1 MIPINELF
9 TNPRKAEYAAKA
21 GMARTE
27 LGRTG
32 ATRVERDSATGKIT
46 YVSSVTGQRFDTS
59 GEAFLES
66 KKFLL
71 TDYTEL
77 RYGASKL
84 GSEFYDTR
92 FSQAGIVLE
101 KLQDRLVDAT
111 DIQRSQLERIGLGKI
126 DPSTLMM
133 QILTSKSEKTK
144 TATAAAEQLKKLS
157 IGFVPIVDGDGGSY
171 LTMKALVG
179 GQETSLSSAQ
189 IHMMSTILGSGL
201 LNQERLQSAL
211 GDAVMPGFVNK
222 LPKRLRAFFSERD
235 ISMSEIDISRA
246 IGSESVGTG
255 IEDRALR
262 VDSGIDYFR
271 KYMGFAGRSTDLVYD
286 QDPLSKTFGKKI
298 AGLGQNF
305 IVKQD
310 GVEYNLIDE
319 LLDTNLVK
327 ATIDNLSTGSL
338 DKTTLSNK
346 RIKDL
351 VGMSNSSS
359 ELLDNI
365 AEAFKAEG
373 GKNSDAYK
381 SIERIM
387 KGVKREFDGISV
399 INDRLRKY
407 KMDELQGRMG
417 IMQDQIKEIRADLKI
432 GITGRSRQEL
442 EALEQQLYE
451 IQRQHD
457 IVSKANNLYQV
468 TLRGGTG
475 EDEIKSA
482 ANFADF
488 DLIGNK
494 KGLFSGFAAILDE
507 EAIKGELGF
516 SFKGF
521 VFSGLGSSS
530 DKVYSDPVSS
540 SFLGELFTS
549 DYDIENI
556 KRYSGEIMQEFN
568 TAVDQNILP
577 PRIKEMLQRTVF
589 NDELDYL
596 PEYMTETRIRN
607 KEFARQLLE
616 MHQSGIS
623 PKDSPR
629 MMNMLAS
636 LHASEMYRIQT
647 KNKVATYLPALPDVR
662 RFALSTE
669 GAAVQSG
676 TAATENLSGMASVRM
691 KGVGG
696 EIAAQ
701 LLEFRVDNNRV
712 LFGPG
717 MTNRFYESLG
727 GFDLDDKVLTKMMT
741 YKDNGNKKRLLF
753 GMYRQ
758 PSGPEESIYAKANLD
773 EGTLRSYFQNERFR
787 GLLDDYRSSAG
798 GVRASSL
805 DDLYSV
811 LWNDKKYK
819 TINADEAEQL
829 VISIFDFAESRGKA
843 GLRML
848 DGSMKGVAGAHNR
861 RILRA
866 IERQGSSSLAN
877 SEQYTRPGI
886 FKIFAEENQKYN
898 SQQGFLI
905 KDEIKELLENDSYR
919 KSLNPSVYNELKE
932 ALERSQFGKVNEI
945 FEKNKSNPFLAAL
958 KEQSIFN
965 KMFSAATSEEAAM
978 LGTYVN
984 RTMLVGS
991 KLNQT
996 QDLIE
1001 YLIDKG
1007 GQDGRIR
1014 KILEHQ
1020 IGLVSQEFAID
1031 FSKSASGVMPSLMDD
1046 MDKLRKS
1053 LTEVAVGVENSYD
1066 INAALKAVERVRKA
1080 GGSINDIGSQAVENL
1095 GRRVGAEY
1103 AQVMELATEMAIRD
1117 AVEAE
1122 EFKKRFLPKID
1133 QQLLKGRLQETD
1145 LQSIIRGISEGIE
1158 TGSSSPE
1165 TFKEIL
1171 GQLSEEQMPLDSE
1184 ARTDVLI
1191 KLFGANEQHAY
1202 ASVARLHGAGTVAA
1216 ANLEAMNNIKY
1227 RSRTI
1232 NPALASFEYTE
1243 EARRAADYLLQKHT
1257 EEASRI
1263 SNFRVDM
1270 SELNNEAT
1278 KELYLRKLKMG
1289 DTVTD
1294 EIREAA
1300 RRSGV
1305 SVEEM
1310 INTLRKRSDQIGK
1323 EFIYDDL
1330 TYFPK
1335 SVLEDVTGSGGTIS
1349 NNLRELISA
1358 AEIKRNYNYLEGV
1371 RASDDV
1377 VKTLNIL
1384 GSTTSQQ
1391 LPLRAGQTAK
1401 QLLEASAYGFLHD
1414 PSSTQLDILA
1424 LLSDDK
1430 EIQNQVFNGRNM
1442 NEVRTTMSNRL
1453 DAVIANTRYSELA
1466 DEFKTDLDFI
1476 GRPTTAAPAP
1486 TTSVGK
1492 DLERVISGE
1501 ETSVAKAQF
1510 KRISEFI
1517 KDGSL
1522 KNLFQENKLFKNSV
1536 IAAGALVIGSFAY
1549 QGIKDRSQEDI
1560 QGPPLLPGGSAYEDN
1575 YPKRMAE
1582 IPQMGNAV
1590 YNPGIDYKVNLYGNT
1605 KDVSNFR
1612 QEAMGLGKFN
1622 MNTTMY
1628 RRAPQ
1633 AGKNPYDE
1641 VASSF

>member
-9 TNPRKAEYAAKA
+9 NNPRKAEYAAKA

-32 ATRVERDSATGKIT
+32 ATRVERDSATGKIS
-46 YVSSVTGQRFDTS
+46 YVSSVTGQRFDSS

-66 KKFLL
+66 KRFLL

-92 FSQAGIVLE
+92 FSQAGTVLE
-101 KLQDRLVDAT
+101 NLQDRLTSAT
-111 DIQRSQLERIGLGKI
+111 DVQRSQLARIGLGDI

-133 QILTSKSEKTK
+133 QILTSKSEKSK
-144 TATAAAEQLKKLS
+144 VATEAARQLEKLS
-157 IGFVPIVDGDGGSY
+157 IGFVPIVDGDGGAY

-179 GQETSLSSAQ
+179 GQETALSSAQ

-201 LNQERLQSAL
+201 LNQEKLQSAL
-211 GDAVMPGFVNK
+211 GKASMPGFVNK

-235 ISMSEIDISRA
+235 ISMSEIDIRKA

-286 QDPLSKTFGKKI
+286 QDPVSETFGKRI

-305 IVKQD
+305 IVEQD
-310 GVEYNLIDE
+310 GVKYNLIDE

-327 ATIDNLSTGSL
+327 ATIDNLSTGSS
-338 DKTTLSNK
+338 DKENLSK
-346 RIKDL
+346 IKDL
-351 VGMSNSSS
+351 VKQSNSSS
-359 ELLDNI
+359 ELLESVEKTFGSQS
-365 AEAFKAEG
+365 AEYE
-373 GKNSDAYK
+373 SVQ
-381 SIERIM
+381 RIM
-387 KGVKREFDGISV
+387 NGVKREFDGISV
-399 INDRLRKY
+399 INDKLRTY
-407 KMDELQGRMG
+407 KMNELQKTIDGL
-417 IMQDQIKEIRADLKI
+417 QAQIKQTRADLKI

-451 IQRQHD
+451 IQGQHN

-475 EDEIKSA
+475 EEKIKSA

-516 SFKGF
+516 PFKGF

-556 KRYSGEIMQEFN
+556 KRYSGEIMQDFN
-568 TAVDQNILP
+568 TAIDQNILP

-589 NDELDYL
+589 DDELDYL

-636 LHASEMYRIQT
+636 LHASEMYRVQT
-647 KNKVATYLPALPDVR
+647 KGNVATYLPALPDVR

-669 GAAVQSG
+669 NAAVQSG

-701 LLEFRVDNNRV
+701 LLEFRVDDNRV

-741 YKDNGNKKRLLF
+741 YKDNGDKKRLLF

-787 GLLDDYRSSAG
+787 GLLEDYRSSAG

-829 VISIFDFAESRGKA
+829 VISVFDFAESKGKA

-848 DGSMKGVAGAHNR
+848 DGSMEGVAGAHNR
-861 RILRA
+861 RILRS
-866 IERQGSSSLAN
+866 IQRQGSSSLAN
-877 SEQYTRPGI
+877 NPQYTRPGI
-886 FKIFAEENQKYN
+886 FKIFGEENQKY
-898 SQQGFLI
+898 SSEQGYLI
-905 KDEIKELLENDSYR
+905 KDQIKELLENDSY
-919 KSLNPSVYNELKE
+919 KNSLDSSVYNQLKE
-932 ALERSQFGKVNEI
+932 ALEASRFNEVNDI
-945 FEKNKSNPFLAAL
+945 FKKNIDNPFLAAL
-958 KEQSIFN
+958 KEQSVFN
-965 KMFSAATSEEAAM
+965 QMFSAATSEEAAM
-978 LGTYVN
+978 LGSYVN

-1014 KILEHQ
+1014 KILQHQ

-1046 MDKLRKS
+1046 MDRLRQS
-1053 LTEVAVGVENSYD
+1053 LTEVAVGVENSFD
-1066 INAALKAVERVRKA
+1066 ASAAIRAVERVRKA
-1080 GGSINDIGSQAVENL
+1080 GGSINDIGSQAIENL
-1095 GRRVGAEY
+1095 GRRVGTEY

-1171 GQLSEEQMPLDSE
+1171 GQLSEDQMPIGSDGKRD
-1184 ARTDVLI
+1184 ALI

-1202 ASVARLHGAGTVAA
+1202 SSVARLHGAGTVAA
-1216 ANLEAMNNIKY
+1216 ANLEAMNNIRY
-1227 RSRTI
+1227 RSKTI

-1243 EARRAADYLLQKHT
+1243 EARRAADYLLEKHT

-1263 SNFRVDM
+1263 SNFRADM

-1278 KELYLRKLKMG
+1278 DELFIRKLKMG

-1294 EIREAA
+1294 DIREAA

-1330 TYFPK
+1330 NYFPK
-1335 SVLEDVTGSGGTIS
+1335 SVLEDFTGSGGTIS
-1349 NNLRELISA
+1349 NNLRELFSA
-1358 AEIKRNYNYLEGV
+1358 AEIKRNYAYSKSV
-1371 RASDDV
+1371 IDSDDV
-1377 VKTLNIL
+1377 AKTLNTL
-1384 GSTTSQQ
+1384 GSTTSEN
-1391 LPLRAGQTAK
+1391 LSSRAGQTAK
-1401 QLLEASAYGFLHD
+1401 ELLQTYLYGIGQD
-1414 PSSTQLDILA
+1414 RSSTQLDILA
-1424 LLSDDK
+1424 LLSDDA

-1442 NEVRTTMSNRL
+1442 NEVRATMSNRL
-1453 DAVIANTRYSELA
+1453 DAVIANTRYEELA
-1466 DEFKTDLDFI
+1466 SEFKTDSDFI

-1486 TTSVGK
+1486 TTAVGK

-1510 KRISEFI
+1510 KRIGEFI

>member
-92 FSQAGIVLE
+92 FSQAGLVLE
-101 KLQDRLVDAT
+101 NLQTKLAGAT
-111 DIQRSQLERIGLGKI
+111 DLQRSQLERIGLGKI

-133 QILTSKSEKTK
+133 QILTSKSEKGK
-144 TATAAAEQLKKLS
+144 GATEAAKELEKLS
-157 IGFVPIVDGDGGSY
+157 IGFVPIVDGEGGSF
-171 LTMKALVG
+171 LTMRALVG
-179 GQETSLSSAQ
+179 GEQKALSSAQ

-201 LNQERLQSAL
+201 LNQEKLQSAL
-211 GDAVMPGFVNK
+211 GEAAMPGFVNK

-235 ISMSEIDISRA
+235 ILMSEEDIMRA
-246 IGSESVGTG
+246 IGSTDVGTA
-255 IEDRALR
+255 IEDRVLR
-262 VDSGIDYFR
+262 VDSGIDYLR

-286 QDPLSKTFGKKI
+286 ADGKVI
-298 AGLGQNF
+298 SGVGQNF
-305 IVKQD
+305 IAKQR
-310 GVEYNLIDE
+310 GIEYNLIDE

-327 ATIDNLSTGSL
+327 ATIDNLSTESL

-351 VGMSNSSS
+351 IGQSNSSK
-359 ELLDNI
+359 ELLGNV
-365 AEAFKAEG
+365 EKTF
-373 GKNSDAYK
+373 GKDSNEYK

-399 INDRLRKY
+399 VNDRLRTY
-407 KMDELQGRMG
+407 KMDELQGRIG
-417 IMQDQIKEIRADLKI
+417 TMQDQIKEIHADLKA
-432 GITGRSRQEL
+432 GIPGRSRR
-442 EALEQQLYE
+442 EAEVLEQQLYE
-451 IQRQHD
+451 IQRQYHV
-457 IVSKANNLYQV
+457 VSKANNLYQV

-475 EDEIKSA
+475 EEQIKSA
-482 ANFADF
+482 ANFANF

-494 KGLFSGFAAILDE
+494 RGLFSGFAGILDE
-507 EAIKGELGF
+507 EAVKGDLGF
-516 SFKGF
+516 NFKGF
-521 VFSGLGSSS
+521 IFSGLGSSS
-530 DKVYSDPVSS
+530 DTVYSDPVST
-540 SFLGELFTS
+540 SFLGELFAS
-549 DYDIENI
+549 DYDIENM

-568 TAVDQNILP
+568 TAIDQNILP

-647 KNKVATYLPALPDVR
+647 KDKVATYLPALPDVR
-662 RFALSTE
+662 RFAVSTE
-669 GAAVQSG
+669 NAAFQGG
-676 TAATENLSGMASVRM
+676 TAPSENLSGMTSARI
-691 KGVGG
+691 KGVGDS

-701 LLEFRVDNNRV
+701 LLEFRVDDNRV

-787 GLLDDYRSSAG
+787 GLLDEYRSSKFG

-811 LWNDKKYK
+811 LWKDGKYK

-829 VISIFDFAESRGKA
+829 VISIFDFAESKGKA

-848 DGSMKGVAGAHNR
+848 DGSMEGVAGAHNR

-866 IERQGSSSLAN
+866 IERQGSSSLAAKN
-877 SEQYTRPGI
+877 AQYTRPGI
-886 FKIFAEENQKYN
+886 FKIFEEENQKYN

-905 KDEIKELLENDSYR
+905 KDQIKELLENDSYR

-958 KEQSIFN
+958 KEQSVFN
-965 KMFSAATSEEAAM
+965 KMFSVATSDDAAM

-991 KLNQT
+991 RLNQT

-1001 YLIDKG
+1001 HLINVG
-1007 GQDGRIR
+1007 GQEGRIK

-1020 IGLVSQEFAID
+1020 IGLVSPEFGID
-1031 FSKSASGVMPSLMDD
+1031 FTKSASGVMPSLLND
-1046 MDKLRKS
+1046 MDVMRERLS
-1053 LTEVAVGVENSYD
+1053 SIVSAIDASPDV
-1066 INAALKAVERVRKA
+1066 NAALRAVERIRKA
-1080 GGSINDIGSQAVENL
+1080 GGSIDDIGSQAIESL
-1095 GRRVGAEY
+1095 GRSVGTAY

-1171 GQLSEEQMPLDSE
+1171 GQLSEEQMPLGSE
-1184 ARTDVLI
+1184 ARRDALI

-1202 ASVARLHGAGTVAA
+1202 ASVARLHGAGMVAA

-1263 SNFRVDM
+1263 SNFRADM

-1310 INTLRKRSDQIGK
+1310 VNTLKKRSDQIGK

-1335 SVLEDVTGSGGTIS
+1335 SVLEDVTGSSGTIS

-1391 LPLRAGQTAK
+1391 LPSRAGQTAK
-1401 QLLEASAYGFLHD
+1401 EILEASAYGFLHD

-1536 IAAGALVIGSFAY
+1536 IATGALVIGSFAY
-1549 QGIKDRSQEDI
+1549 QGVKNRSEEDI

-1582 IPQMGNAV
+1582 IPQIGSTA

>member
-9 TNPRKAEYAAKA
+9 NNPRKAEYAAKA

-32 ATRVERDSATGKIT
+32 ATRVERDSATGKIS
-46 YVSSVTGQRFDTS
+46 YVSSVTGQRFDSS

-66 KKFLL
+66 KRFLL

-92 FSQAGIVLE
+92 FSQAGTVLE
-101 KLQDRLVDAT
+101 NLQDRLTSAT
-111 DIQRSQLERIGLGKI
+111 DVQRSQLARIGLGDI

-133 QILTSKSEKTK
+133 QILTSKSEKSK
-144 TATAAAEQLKKLS
+144 VATEAARQLEKLS
-157 IGFVPIVDGDGGSY
+157 IGFVPIVDGDGGAY

-179 GQETSLSSAQ
+179 GQETALSSAQ

-201 LNQERLQSAL
+201 LNQEKLQSAL
-211 GDAVMPGFVNK
+211 GKASMPGFVNK

-235 ISMSEIDISRA
+235 ISMSEIDIRKA

-286 QDPLSKTFGKKI
+286 QDPVSETFGKRI

-305 IVKQD
+305 IVEQD
-310 GVEYNLIDE
+310 GVKYNLIDE

-327 ATIDNLSTGSL
+327 ATIDNLSTGSS
-338 DKTTLSNK
+338 DKENLSK
-346 RIKDL
+346 IKDL
-351 VGMSNSSS
+351 VKQSNSSS
-359 ELLDNI
+359 ELLESVEKTFGSQS
-365 AEAFKAEG
+365 AEYE
-373 GKNSDAYK
+373 SVQ
-381 SIERIM
+381 RIM
-387 KGVKREFDGISV
+387 NGVKREFDGISV
-399 INDRLRKY
+399 INDKLRTY
-407 KMDELQGRMG
+407 KMNELQKTIDGL
-417 IMQDQIKEIRADLKI
+417 QAQIKQTRADLKI

-451 IQRQHD
+451 IQGQHN

-475 EDEIKSA
+475 EEKIKSA

-516 SFKGF
+516 PFKGF

-556 KRYSGEIMQEFN
+556 KRYSGEIMQDFN
-568 TAVDQNILP
+568 TAIDQNILP

-589 NDELDYL
+589 DDELDYL

-636 LHASEMYRIQT
+636 LHASEMYRVQT
-647 KNKVATYLPALPDVR
+647 KGNVATYLPALPDVR

-669 GAAVQSG
+669 NAAVQSG

-701 LLEFRVDNNRV
+701 LLEFRVDDNRV

-741 YKDNGNKKRLLF
+741 YKDNGDKKRLLF

-787 GLLDDYRSSAG
+787 GLLEDYRSSAG

-829 VISIFDFAESRGKA
+829 VISVFDFAESKGKA

-848 DGSMKGVAGAHNR
+848 DGSMEGVAGAHNR
-861 RILRA
+861 RILRS
-866 IERQGSSSLAN
+866 IQRQGSSSLAN
-877 SEQYTRPGI
+877 NPQYTRPGI
-886 FKIFAEENQKYN
+886 FKIFGEENQKY
-898 SQQGFLI
+898 SSEQGYLI
-905 KDEIKELLENDSYR
+905 KDQIKELLENDSY
-919 KSLNPSVYNELKE
+919 KNSLDSSVYNQLKE
-932 ALERSQFGKVNEI
+932 ALEASRFNEVNDI
-945 FEKNKSNPFLAAL
+945 FKKNIDNPFLAAL
-958 KEQSIFN
+958 KEQSVFN
-965 KMFSAATSEEAAM
+965 QMFSAATSEEAAM
-978 LGTYVN
+978 LGSYVN

-1014 KILEHQ
+1014 KILQHQ

-1046 MDKLRKS
+1046 MDRLRQS
-1053 LTEVAVGVENSYD
+1053 LTEVAVGVENSFD
-1066 INAALKAVERVRKA
+1066 VSAAIRAVERVRKA

-1122 EFKKRFLPKID
+1122 DFKKRFLPKID

-1171 GQLSEEQMPLDSE
+1171 GQLSEDQMPIGSDGKRD
-1184 ARTDVLI
+1184 ALI

-1202 ASVARLHGAGTVAA
+1202 SSVARLHGAGTVAA
-1216 ANLEAMNNIKY
+1216 ANLEAMNNIRY
-1227 RSRTI
+1227 RSKTI

-1243 EARRAADYLLQKHT
+1243 EARRAADYLLEKHT

-1263 SNFRVDM
+1263 LNFRADM

-1278 KELYLRKLKMG
+1278 DELFIRKLKMG

-1294 EIREAA
+1294 DIREAA

-1330 TYFPK
+1330 NYFPK
-1335 SVLEDVTGSGGTIS
+1335 SVLEDFTGSGGTIS
-1349 NNLRELISA
+1349 NNLRELFSA
-1358 AEIKRNYNYLEGV
+1358 AEIKRNYAYSKSV
-1371 RASDDV
+1371 IDSDDV
-1377 VKTLNIL
+1377 AKTLNTL
-1384 GSTTSQQ
+1384 GSTTSEN
-1391 LPLRAGQTAK
+1391 LSSRAGQTAK
-1401 QLLEASAYGFLHD
+1401 ELLQTYLYGIGQD
-1414 PSSTQLDILA
+1414 RSSTQLDILA
-1424 LLSDDK
+1424 LLSDDA

-1442 NEVRTTMSNRL
+1442 NEVRATMSNRL
-1453 DAVIANTRYSELA
+1453 DAVIANTRYEELA
-1466 DEFKTDLDFI
+1466 SEFKTDSDFI

-1486 TTSVGK
+1486 TTAVGK

-1510 KRISEFI
+1510 KRIGEFI

>member
-32 ATRVERDSATGKIT
+32 AARVEKDETTGRFS
-46 YVSSVTGQRFDTS
+46 YVSSVSGKKFDTP

-92 FSQAGIVLE
+92 FSQAGSVLE
-101 KLQDRLVDAT
+101 NLQTRLTSAT
-111 DIQRSQLERIGLGKI
+111 DLQRSQLARIGLGDI

-133 QILTSKSEKTK
+133 QILTSKSEKGK
-144 TATAAAEQLKKLS
+144 GATLAAKELEKLS
-157 IGFVPIVDGDGGSY
+157 IGFIPIVDGEGGAF
-171 LTMKALVG
+171 LTMQALVG
-179 GQETSLSSAQ
+179 GEQRALSSAQ
-189 IHMMSTILGSGL
+189 MHMMSTILGSGL

-211 GDAVMPGFVNK
+211 GEAAMPGFVNK

-235 ISMSEIDISRA
+235 ISILQEDITRA
-246 IGSESVGTG
+246 IGSIDVGTT

-262 VDSGIDYFR
+262 VDSGIDYLR
-271 KYMGFAGRSTDLVYD
+271 RYMGFAGRSTDLVYD
-286 QDPLSKTFGKKI
+286 ADGKVI
-298 AGLGQNF
+298 SGLGQNF
-305 IVKQD
+305 IVKEG

-327 ATIDNLSTGSL
+327 ATIDNLSTESL
-338 DKTTLSNK
+338 DKGILSTEK
-346 RIKDL
+346 IKGL
-351 VGMSNSSS
+351 VGRSNSSK
-359 ELLDNI
+359 ELLRNV
-365 AEAFKAEG
+365 EKTF
-373 GKNSDAYK
+373 GKNSEEYK

-399 INDRLRKY
+399 VNDRLRTY
-407 KMDELQGRMG
+407 KMDELQGRIG
-417 IMQDQIKEIRADLKI
+417 TMQDQIKEIHADLRA
-432 GITGRSRQEL
+432 GIPGRSRQEA

-451 IQRQHD
+451 IQRQYD

-468 TLRGGTG
+468 TLRGGTN
-475 EDEIKSA
+475 EDQIKSA

-488 DLIGNK
+488 DLIGSK
-494 KGLFSGFAAILDE
+494 RGLFSGFAAILDE
-507 EAIKGELGF
+507 EAIKNELGF
-516 SFKGF
+516 NFKGF

-530 DKVYSDPVSS
+530 DKVYADPVST
-540 SFLGELFTS
+540 SFLGELFAS
-549 DYDIENI
+549 DYDIENM

-568 TAVDQNILP
+568 TAIDQNILP

-596 PEYMTETRIRN
+596 PEYMTETRRRN
-607 KEFARQLLE
+607 KAFAKQLLE

-647 KNKVATYLPALPDVR
+647 KGNVATYLPALPDVR

-669 GAAVQSG
+669 NAAFQSG
-676 TAATENLSGMASVRM
+676 TAPSENLSGMTSARI
-691 KGVGG
+691 KGVDG
-696 EIAAQ
+696 EIATQ
-701 LLEFRVDNNRV
+701 LLEFRVDDNRV

-787 GLLDDYRSSAG
+787 GLLEDYRSSAG

-848 DGSMKGVAGAHNR
+848 DGSMEGVAGAHNR

-877 SEQYTRPGI
+877 SQQYTRPGI
-886 FKIFAEENQKYN
+886 FKIFEEENQKYN
-898 SQQGFLI
+898 SQQGYLI
-905 KDEIKELLENDSYR
+905 KDQIKELLENDSY
-919 KSLNPSVYNELKE
+919 KNALDSSVYNQLKT
-932 ALERSQFGKVNEI
+932 ALESSQFDEVNRV
-945 FEKNKSNPFLAAL
+945 FEKNLDNPILSAL
-958 KEQSIFN
+958 KEQSVFN
-965 KMFSAATSEEAAM
+965 KMFSVATSEESAV

-1001 YLIDKG
+1001 HLINMG

-1020 IGLVSQEFAID
+1020 IGLVSQELAID
-1031 FSKSASGVMPSLMDD
+1031 FSKSASGVMPSLLSD
-1046 MDKLRKS
+1046 MDVLRES
-1053 LTEVAVGVENSYD
+1053 LTSVTMAIDNSKD
-1066 INAALKAVERVRKA
+1066 VNAALRAVERVRKA
-1080 GGSINDIGSQAVENL
+1080 GGSIDDIGAQAIENL
-1095 GRRVGAEY
+1095 GKRVGTEY
-1103 AQVMELATEMAIRD
+1103 AQVMELATEMAVRD
-1117 AVEAE
+1117 AVAAE
-1122 EFKKRFLPKID
+1122 KFKERFLPKID
-1133 QQLLKGRLQETD
+1133 QQLLKGRAQLVD
-1145 LQSIIRGISEGIE
+1145 LESMIRGISSGIQ
-1158 TGSSSPE
+1158 TGASDVGM
-1165 TFKEIL
+1165 FKDII
-1171 GQLSEEQMPLDSE
+1171 GQLSEEQMPISSE
-1184 ARTDVLI
+1184 ARRDALI
-1191 KLFGANEQHAY
+1191 RLFGANEQHVY
-1202 ASVARLHGAGTVAA
+1202 ATVSKLHGAGTVAA
-1216 ANLEAMNNIKY
+1216 ANLEAMNNIRY

-1243 EARRAADYLLQKHT
+1243 EARRAADFLLEKHT

-1263 SNFRVDM
+1263 LNFRTDM
-1270 SELNNEAT
+1270 AELNNEAT

-1294 EIREAA
+1294 DIREAA

-1330 TYFPK
+1330 NYFPK
-1335 SVLEDVTGSGGTIS
+1335 SVLEDVAGSGGTIS
-1349 NNLRELISA
+1349 SNLRELFSA
-1358 AEIKRNYNYLEGV
+1358 AEIKRNYAYSKSV
-1371 RASDDV
+1371 IDSDDV
-1377 VKTLNIL
+1377 AKALRIL
-1384 GSTTSQQ
+1384 GSTTSEN
-1391 LPLRAGQTAK
+1391 LPSRAGQTAK
-1401 QLLEASAYGFLHD
+1401 EILEASAYGVLHD
-1414 PSSTQLDILA
+1414 PSSAQLDILA
-1424 LLSDDK
+1424 LLSDNK
-1430 EIQNQVFNGRNM
+1430 EIQNQVFNNRNM

-1453 DAVIANTRYSELA
+1453 DAVMADIRYSELA

-1486 TTSVGK
+1486 TTTVGK

-1501 ETSVAKAQF
+1501 EVSIAKAQF
-1510 KRISEFI
+1510 KRIGEFI

-1536 IAAGALVIGSFAY
+1536 VAIGALVVGSFAY
-1549 QGIKDRSQEDI
+1549 QAVKDRSQEDI

-1575 YPKRMAE
+1575 YPKRMSE
-1582 IPQMGNAV
+1582 IPQIGNAV
-1590 YNPGIDYKVNLYGNT
+1590 YNPGVDYKVNLYGNT

-1633 AGKNPYDE
+1633 AGNNPYNE

>member
-1 MIPINELF
+1 
-9 TNPRKAEYAAKA
+9 
-21 GMARTE
+21 
-27 LGRTG
+27 
-32 ATRVERDSATGKIT
+32 
-46 YVSSVTGQRFDTS
+46 
-59 GEAFLES
+59 
-66 KKFLL
+66 
-71 TDYTEL
+71 
-77 RYGASKL
+77 
-84 GSEFYDTR
+84 
-92 FSQAGIVLE
+92 
-101 KLQDRLVDAT
+101 
-111 DIQRSQLERIGLGKI
+111 
-126 DPSTLMM
+126 
-133 QILTSKSEKTK
+133 
-144 TATAAAEQLKKLS
+144 
-157 IGFVPIVDGDGGSY
+157 
-171 LTMKALVG
+171 
-179 GQETSLSSAQ
+179 
-189 IHMMSTILGSGL
+189 
-201 LNQERLQSAL
+201 
-211 GDAVMPGFVNK
+211 
-222 LPKRLRAFFSERD
+222 
-235 ISMSEIDISRA
+235 
-246 IGSESVGTG
+246 
-255 IEDRALR
+255 
-262 VDSGIDYFR
+262 
-271 KYMGFAGRSTDLVYD
+271 
-286 QDPLSKTFGKKI
+286 
-298 AGLGQNF
+298 
-305 IVKQD
+305 VKEG

-327 ATIDNLSTGSL
+327 ATIDNLSTESL
-338 DKTTLSNK
+338 DKGILSTEK
-346 RIKDL
+346 IKGL
-351 VGMSNSSS
+351 VGRSNSSK
-359 ELLDNI
+359 ELLGNV
-365 AEAFKAEG
+365 EKTF
-373 GKNSDAYK
+373 GKNSEEYK

-399 INDRLRKY
+399 VNDRLRTY
-407 KMDELQGRMG
+407 KMDELQGRIG
-417 IMQDQIKEIRADLKI
+417 TMQDQIKEIHADLRA
-432 GITGRSRQEL
+432 GIPGRSRQEA

-451 IQRQHD
+451 IQRQYD

-468 TLRGGTG
+468 TMRGGTG
-475 EDEIKSA
+475 EEQIKSA

-494 KGLFSGFAAILDE
+494 RGLFSGFAAILDE

-516 SFKGF
+516 NFKGF

-530 DKVYSDPVSS
+530 DKVYSDPVST
-540 SFLGELFTS
+540 SFLGELFAS
-549 DYDIENI
+549 DYDIENM

-568 TAVDQNILP
+568 TAIDQNILP

-636 LHASEMYRIQT
+636 LHASEMFRIQT
-647 KNKVATYLPALPDVR
+647 KGNVATYLPALPDVR

-669 GAAVQSG
+669 NAAFQSG
-676 TAATENLSGMASVRM
+676 TAPSENLSGMTSARI
-691 KGVGG
+691 KGVDR
-696 EIAAQ
+696 EIATQ
-701 LLEFRVDNNRV
+701 LLEFRVDDNRV

-787 GLLDDYRSSAG
+787 GLLEDYRLSAG

-848 DGSMKGVAGAHNR
+848 DGSMEGVAGAHNR

-877 SEQYTRPGI
+877 SQQYTRPGI
-886 FKIFAEENQKYN
+886 FKIFEEENQKYN
-898 SQQGFLI
+898 SQQGYLI
-905 KDEIKELLENDSYR
+905 KDQIKELLENDSY
-919 KSLNPSVYNELKE
+919 KNALDSSVYNQLKT
-932 ALERSQFGKVNEI
+932 ALESSQFDEVNRV
-945 FEKNKSNPFLAAL
+945 FEKNLDNPILSAL
-958 KEQSIFN
+958 KEQSVFN
-965 KMFSAATSEEAAM
+965 KMFSVATSEESAV

-1001 YLIDKG
+1001 HLIKMG

-1020 IGLVSQEFAID
+1020 IGLVSQELAID
-1031 FSKSASGVMPSLMDD
+1031 FSKSASGVMPSLLSD
-1046 MDKLRKS
+1046 MDVLRES
-1053 LTEVAVGVENSYD
+1053 LTSVTMAIDNSKD
-1066 INAALKAVERVRKA
+1066 VNAALRAVERIRKA
-1080 GGSINDIGSQAVENL
+1080 GGSIDDIGAQAIENL
-1095 GRRVGAEY
+1095 GKRVGTEY
-1103 AQVMELATEMAIRD
+1103 AQVMELATEMAVRD
-1117 AVEAE
+1117 AAAAE
-1122 EFKKRFLPKID
+1122 KFKERFLPKID
-1133 QQLLKGRLQETD
+1133 QQLLKGRAQLVD
-1145 LQSIIRGISEGIE
+1145 LESMIRGISSGIQ
-1158 TGSSSPE
+1158 TGASDVGM
-1165 TFKEIL
+1165 FKDII
-1171 GQLSEEQMPLDSE
+1171 GQLSEEQMPISSE
-1184 ARTDVLI
+1184 ARRDALI
-1191 KLFGANEQHAY
+1191 RLFGANEQHAY
-1202 ASVARLHGAGTVAA
+1202 ATVSRLHGAGTVAA
-1216 ANLEAMNNIKY
+1216 ANLEAMNNIRY

-1243 EARRAADYLLQKHT
+1243 EARRAADFLLEKHT

-1263 SNFRVDM
+1263 LNFRTDM
-1270 SELNNEAT
+1270 AELNNEAT

-1294 EIREAA
+1294 DIREAA

-1330 TYFPK
+1330 NYFPK
-1335 SVLEDVTGSGGTIS
+1335 SVLEDVAGSGGTIS
-1349 NNLRELISA
+1349 SNLRELFSA
-1358 AEIKRNYNYLEGV
+1358 AEIKRNYNYLESL

-1384 GSTTSQQ
+1384 GSTTSEN
-1391 LPLRAGQTAK
+1391 LSSRAGQTAK
-1401 QLLEASAYGFLHD
+1401 EILEASAYGVLHD
-1414 PSSTQLDILA
+1414 PSSAQLDILA
-1424 LLSDDK
+1424 LLSDNK
-1430 EIQNQVFNGRNM
+1430 EIQNQVFNNRNM

-1453 DAVIANTRYSELA
+1453 DAVMADIRYSELA

-1486 TTSVGK
+1486 TTTVGK

-1501 ETSVAKAQF
+1501 EVSIAKAQF
-1510 KRISEFI
+1510 KRIGEFI

-1536 IAAGALVIGSFAY
+1536 VAIGALVVGSFAY
-1549 QGIKDRSQEDI
+1549 QAVKDRSQEDI

-1575 YPKRMAE
+1575 YPKRMSE
-1582 IPQMGNAV
+1582 IPQIGNAV
-1590 YNPGIDYKVNLYGNT
+1590 YNPGVDYKVNLYGNT

-1633 AGKNPYDE
+1633 AGNNPYNE

>member
-32 ATRVERDSATGKIT
+32 ATRVERDSATGKIS

-92 FSQAGIVLE
+92 FSQAGVVLE
-101 KLQDRLVDAT
+101 NLQTRLAGAT

-133 QILTSKSEKTK
+133 QILTSKSEKGK
-144 TATAAAEQLKKLS
+144 GATEAAKELEKLS
-157 IGFVPIVDGDGGSY
+157 IGFVPIVDGEGGAF

-179 GQETSLSSAQ
+179 GEERALSSAQ

-201 LNQERLQSAL
+201 LNQQKLQSAL
-211 GDAVMPGFVNK
+211 GEAAMPGFVNK

-235 ISMSEIDISRA
+235 ILMSEEDIMRA
-246 IGSESVGTG
+246 IGSDSIGTA

-262 VDSGIDYFR
+262 VDSGIDYLR

-286 QDPLSKTFGKKI
+286 ADGKVI
-298 AGLGQNF
+298 SGVGQNF
-305 IVKQD
+305 IVKQG

-327 ATIDNLSTGSL
+327 ATIDNLSTESL
-338 DKTTLSNK
+338 DKGILSTEK
-346 RIKDL
+346 IKDL
-351 VGMSNSSS
+351 VGKSNSSS
-359 ELLDNI
+359 ELLDNV
-365 AEAFKAEG
+365 EKAF
-373 GKNSDAYK
+373 GKGSNEYE
-381 SIERIM
+381 SIKRITQ
-387 KGVKREFDGISV
+387 GVKREFDGISV

-407 KMDELQGRMG
+407 KMDELQGRIG
-417 IMQDQIKEIRADLKI
+417 VMQDQIKEIHADLKA
-432 GITGRSRQEL
+432 GISGRGRQEA

-475 EDEIKSA
+475 EEQIKSA

-516 SFKGF
+516 PFKGF

-549 DYDIENI
+549 DYDIQNI
-556 KRYSGEIMQEFN
+556 QRYSGEIMQEFN
-568 TAVDQNILP
+568 TAIDQNILP

-589 NDELDYL
+589 DDELDYL

-636 LHASEMYRIQT
+636 LHASEMYRVQT
-647 KNKVATYLPALPDVR
+647 KGNVATYLPALPDVR

-669 GAAVQSG
+669 NAAFQGG

-701 LLEFRVDNNRV
+701 LLEFRVDDNRV

-741 YKDNGNKKRLLF
+741 YKDNGDKKRLLF

-787 GLLDDYRSSAG
+787 GLLDEYRSSAG
-798 GVRASSL
+798 GARASSL

-829 VISIFDFAESRGKA
+829 VISIFDFAESKGKA

-848 DGSMKGVAGAHNR
+848 DGSMEGVAGAHNR
-861 RILRA
+861 RILRS
-866 IERQGSSSLAN
+866 IKRQGSSSLAN
-877 SEQYTRPGI
+877 NPQYTRPGI
-886 FKIFAEENQKYN
+886 FKIFGEENQKY
-898 SQQGFLI
+898 SSEQGYLI
-905 KDEIKELLENDSYR
+905 KDQIKQLLENDSY
-919 KSLNPSVYNELKE
+919 KNSLDSSVYNQLKE
-932 ALERSQFGKVNEI
+932 ALEASRFNEVNDI
-945 FEKNKSNPFLAAL
+945 FKKNIDNPFLAAL
-958 KEQSIFN
+958 KEQSVFN
-965 KMFSAATSEEAAM
+965 QMFSAATSEEAAM
-978 LGTYVN
+978 LGSYVN

-1014 KILEHQ
+1014 KILQHQ

-1046 MDKLRKS
+1046 MDRLRQS
-1053 LTEVAVGVENSYD
+1053 LTEVAVGVENSFD
-1066 INAALKAVERVRKA
+1066 VSAAIRAVERVRKA

-1122 EFKKRFLPKID
+1122 DFKKRFLPKID

-1171 GQLSEEQMPLDSE
+1171 GQLSEEQMPISSDGKRD
-1184 ARTDVLI
+1184 ALI

-1202 ASVARLHGAGTVAA
+1202 SSVARLHGAGTVAA
-1216 ANLEAMNNIKY
+1216 ANLEAMNNIRY
-1227 RSRTI
+1227 RSKTI

-1243 EARRAADYLLQKHT
+1243 EARRAADYLLEKHT

-1263 SNFRVDM
+1263 SNFRADM

-1278 KELYLRKLKMG
+1278 DELFIRKLKMG

-1294 EIREAA
+1294 DIREAA

-1330 TYFPK
+1330 NYFPK
-1335 SVLEDVTGSGGTIS
+1335 SVLEDFTGSGGTIS
-1349 NNLRELISA
+1349 NNLRELFSA
-1358 AEIKRNYNYLEGV
+1358 AEIKRNYAYSKSV
-1371 RASDDV
+1371 IDSDDV
-1377 VKTLNIL
+1377 AKTLNTL
-1384 GSTTSQQ
+1384 GSTTSEN
-1391 LPLRAGQTAK
+1391 LSSRAGQTAK
-1401 QLLEASAYGFLHD
+1401 ELLQTYLYGIGQDRSSA
-1414 PSSTQLDILA
+1414 QLDMLA
-1424 LLSDDK
+1424 LLSDDA

-1442 NEVRTTMSNRL
+1442 NEVRATMSNRL
-1453 DAVIANTRYSELA
+1453 DAVIANTRYEELA
-1466 DEFKTDLDFI
+1466 SEFKDELDLGFT

-1486 TTSVGK
+1486 TTAVGK
-1492 DLERVISGE
+1492 DLERVILGE

-1510 KRISEFI
+1510 KRIGEFI

-1549 QGIKDRSQEDI
+1549 QGVKNRSEEDI

>member
-9 TNPRKAEYAAKA
+9 NNPRKAEYAAKA
-21 GMARTE
+21 GLARTE

-32 ATRVERDSATGKIT
+32 AIRIEKDPTTGKIS
-46 YVSSVTGQRFDTS
+46 YVSSVTGQRSDTP
-59 GEAFLES
+59 GEAFLEA
-66 KKFLL
+66 KRFLL

-92 FSQAGIVLE
+92 FSQAGSVLE
-101 KLQDRLVDAT
+101 NLQTRLTSAT
-111 DIQRSQLERIGLGKI
+111 DLQKSQLGRIGLGDI

-133 QILTSKSEKTK
+133 QILTSKSEGGKG
-144 TATAAAEQLKKLS
+144 ATLAAKELEKLS
-157 IGFVPIVDGDGGSY
+157 IGFVPIVDGEGGAF

-179 GQETSLSSAQ
+179 GEQKALSSAQ

-201 LNQERLQSAL
+201 LNQQKLQSAL
-211 GDAVMPGFVNK
+211 GDAAMPGFVNK

-235 ISMSEIDISRA
+235 ALMSEEDIMRA
-246 IGSESVGTG
+246 IGAPGVGTS
-255 IEDRALR
+255 IEDRVLR
-262 VDSGIDYFR
+262 VDSGIDYLR
-271 KYMGFAGRSTDLVYD
+271 KYMGFGGRSTDLVYD
-286 QDPLSKTFGKKI
+286 ADGKVI
-298 AGLGQNF
+298 SGVGQNF
-305 IVKQD
+305 ITKQG

-327 ATIDNLSTGSL
+327 ATIDNLSTESL
-338 DKTTLSNK
+338 DKGILSTEK
-346 RIKDL
+346 IKDL
-351 VGMSNSSS
+351 VGRSNSSK
-359 ELLDNI
+359 ELLGNV
-365 AEAFKAEG
+365 EKTF
-373 GKNSDAYK
+373 GKDSNEYK

-399 INDRLRKY
+399 INDRLRTY
-407 KMDELQGRMG
+407 KMDTLQGSING
-417 IMQDQIKEIRADLKI
+417 LQTQIKEIRADLKL
-432 GITGRSRQEL
+432 GITGRSRQEA

-451 IQRQHD
+451 MQRQYD
-457 IVSKANNLYQV
+457 VVSRANNLYQV

-475 EDEIKSA
+475 EEQIKSA
-482 ANFADF
+482 ANFANF

-494 KGLFSGFAAILDE
+494 KGLFSGFAGILDE
-507 EAIKGELGF
+507 EAIKGDLGF
-516 SFKGF
+516 NFKGF
-521 VFSGLGSSS
+521 IFSGLGSSS
-530 DKVYSDPVSS
+530 DTVYSDPVST
-540 SFLGELFTS
+540 SFLGELFAS
-549 DYDIENI
+549 DYDIENM

-568 TAVDQNILP
+568 TSIDQNILP

-607 KEFARQLLE
+607 KQFARDLLE

-636 LHASEMYRIQT
+636 LHASEMYRVQV
-647 KNKVATYLPALPDVR
+647 KGNVATYLPALPDVR

-669 GAAVQSG
+669 NAAFQGG

-701 LLEFRVDNNRV
+701 LLEFRVDDNRV

-741 YKDNGNKKRLLF
+741 YKDNGDKKRLLF

-787 GLLDDYRSSAG
+787 GLLEDYRSSAG

-829 VISIFDFAESRGKA
+829 VISIFDFAESKGKA

-848 DGSMKGVAGAHNR
+848 DGSMEGVAGAHNR
-861 RILRA
+861 RILRS

-877 SEQYTRPGI
+877 NPQYTRPGI
-886 FKIFAEENQKYN
+886 FKIFEEENKKYN
-898 SQQGFLI
+898 LEQGFLI
-905 KDEIKELLENDSYR
+905 KDQIKELLENDSY
-919 KSLNPSVYNELKE
+919 KNSLDSSVYNQLKE
-932 ALERSQFGKVNEI
+932 ALEKSQFDEVNKV
-945 FEKNKSNPFLAAL
+945 FEKNIDNPFLAAI

-965 KMFSAATSEEAAM
+965 KMFSVATSEEAAM

-996 QDLIE
+996 QDLVE
-1001 YLIDKG
+1001 HLINMG
-1007 GQDGRIR
+1007 GQEGRIR

-1020 IGLVSQEFAID
+1020 IGLVSQELAID
-1031 FSKSASGVMPSLMDD
+1031 FSKSASGVMPSLLHNMDI
-1046 MDKLRKS
+1046 LRDS
-1053 LTEVAVGVENSYD
+1053 LATVTTAIDGSSDV
-1066 INAALKAVERVRKA
+1066 NAALRAVEKIRKA
-1080 GGSINDIGSQAVENL
+1080 GGSINDIGSQAIENL
-1095 GRRVGAEY
+1095 GRRVGTEY
-1103 AQVMELATEMAIRD
+1103 AQVMELATEMAVRD
-1117 AVEAE
+1117 AAAAE
-1122 EFKKRFLPKID
+1122 KFKERFLPKID
-1133 QQLLKGRLQETD
+1133 QQLLKGRAQVVD
-1145 LQSIIRGISEGIE
+1145 LESMIRGISSGIQ
-1158 TGSSSPE
+1158 TGASDSSV
-1165 TFKEIL
+1165 FKDIL
-1171 GQLSEEQMPLDSE
+1171 GQLSDDQLPVSPEGRRD
-1184 ARTDVLI
+1184 ALI

-1202 ASVARLHGAGTVAA
+1202 ATLSRLHGAGTVAA
-1216 ANLEAMNNIKY
+1216 ANLEAMNNIRY

-1243 EARRAADYLLQKHT
+1243 EARRAADYLLEKHT

-1278 KELYLRKLKMG
+1278 FELYQRKLKMG
-1289 DTVTD
+1289 DTVTGD
-1294 EIREAA
+1294 IREAA

-1310 INTLRKRSDQIGK
+1310 INTLKKRSDQIGK

-1330 TYFPK
+1330 NYFPK
-1335 SVLEDVTGSGGTIS
+1335 SVLEDFTGSGGTIS
-1349 NNLRELISA
+1349 NNLRELFSA
-1358 AEIKRNYNYLEGV
+1358 AEIKRNYAYSKNIID
-1371 RASDDV
+1371 SDDV
-1377 VKTLNIL
+1377 FKTLNIL
-1384 GSTTSQQ
+1384 GPTTSEN
-1391 LPLRAGQTAK
+1391 LSSRAGQTAE
-1401 QLLEASAYGFLHD
+1401 QILQASAYGVLHD

-1424 LLSDDK
+1424 LLSDNA
-1430 EIQNQVFNGRNM
+1430 EIQKQVFNNRNM

-1453 DAVIANTRYSELA
+1453 DAVMAHTKYSELA

-1486 TTSVGK
+1486 TTAVGK

-1501 ETSVAKAQF
+1501 EVSVAKAQF
-1510 KRISEFI
+1510 KRIGEFI

-1549 QGIKDRSQEDI
+1549 QGMKDRSQEDI

-1582 IPQMGNAV
+1582 IPQIGDTV
-1590 YNPGIDYKVNLYGNT
+1590 YNPSIDYKVNLYGNT

>member
-9 TNPRKAEYAAKA
+9 NNPRKAEYAAKA

-32 ATRVERDSATGKIT
+32 ATRVERDSVTGKIS
-46 YVSSVTGQRFDTS
+46 YVSSVTGQRFDSS

-66 KKFLL
+66 KRFLL

-92 FSQAGIVLE
+92 FSQAGTVLE
-101 KLQDRLVDAT
+101 NLQDRLTSAT
-111 DIQRSQLERIGLGKI
+111 DVQRSQLARIGLGDI

-133 QILTSKSEKTK
+133 QILTSKSEKSK
-144 TATAAAEQLKKLS
+144 VATEAARQLEKLS
-157 IGFVPIVDGDGGSY
+157 IGFVPIVDGDGGAY

-179 GQETSLSSAQ
+179 GQETALSSAQ

-201 LNQERLQSAL
+201 LNQEKLQSAL
-211 GDAVMPGFVNK
+211 GKASMPGFVNK

-235 ISMSEIDISRA
+235 ISMSEIDIRKA

-286 QDPLSKTFGKKI
+286 QDPLSETFGKRI

-305 IVKQD
+305 IVEQD
-310 GVEYNLIDE
+310 GVKYNLIDE

-327 ATIDNLSTGSL
+327 ATIDNLSTGSS
-338 DKTTLSNK
+338 DKENLSK
-346 RIKDL
+346 IKDL
-351 VGMSNSSS
+351 VKQSNSSS
-359 ELLDNI
+359 ELLESVEKTFGSQS
-365 AEAFKAEG
+365 AEYE
-373 GKNSDAYK
+373 SVQ
-381 SIERIM
+381 RIM
-387 KGVKREFDGISV
+387 NGVKREFDGISV
-399 INDRLRKY
+399 INDKLRTY
-407 KMDELQGRMG
+407 KMNELQKTIDGL
-417 IMQDQIKEIRADLKI
+417 QAQIKQTRADLKI

-451 IQRQHD
+451 IQGQHN

-475 EDEIKSA
+475 EEKIKSA

-516 SFKGF
+516 PFKGF

-556 KRYSGEIMQEFN
+556 KRYSGEIMQDFN
-568 TAVDQNILP
+568 TAIDQNILP

-636 LHASEMYRIQT
+636 LHASEMYRVQT
-647 KNKVATYLPALPDVR
+647 KGNVATYLPALPDVR

-669 GAAVQSG
+669 NAAVQSG

-701 LLEFRVDNNRV
+701 LLEFRVDDNRV

-741 YKDNGNKKRLLF
+741 YKDNGDKKRLLF

-787 GLLDDYRSSAG
+787 GLLEDYKSSEFG
-798 GVRASSL
+798 GVKASSL

-829 VISIFDFAESRGKA
+829 VISVFDFAESRGKA

-848 DGSMKGVAGAHNR
+848 DGSMEGVAGAHNR
-861 RILRA
+861 RILRS

-877 SEQYTRPGI
+877 NPQYTRPGI
-886 FKIFAEENQKYN
+886 FKIFGEENQKY
-898 SQQGFLI
+898 SSEQGYLI
-905 KDEIKELLENDSYR
+905 KDQIKELLENDSY
-919 KSLNPSVYNELKE
+919 KNSLDSSVYNQLKE
-932 ALERSQFGKVNEI
+932 ALETSRFNEVNDI
-945 FEKNKSNPFLAAL
+945 FKKNKDNPFLAAL
-958 KEQSIFN
+958 KEQSVFN
-965 KMFSAATSEEAAM
+965 QMFSAATSEEAAM
-978 LGTYVN
+978 LGSYVN

-1014 KILEHQ
+1014 KILQHQ

-1031 FSKSASGVMPSLMDD
+1031 FSKSASGVMPSLMHD
-1046 MDKLRKS
+1046 MDKLRQS
-1053 LTEVAVGVENSYD
+1053 LTEVAVGVENSFD
-1066 INAALKAVERVRKA
+1066 VSAAIRAVERVRKA

-1122 EFKKRFLPKID
+1122 DFKKRFLPKID
-1133 QQLLKGRLQETD
+1133 QQLLKGRLQDID

-1171 GQLSEEQMPLDSE
+1171 GQLSEEQMPINSDGKRD
-1184 ARTDVLI
+1184 ALI

-1202 ASVARLHGAGTVAA
+1202 SSVARLHGAGTVAA
-1216 ANLEAMNNIKY
+1216 ANLEAMNNIRY
-1227 RSRTI
+1227 RSKTI

-1243 EARRAADYLLQKHT
+1243 EARRAADYLLEKHT

-1263 SNFRVDM
+1263 LNFRADM

-1278 KELYLRKLKMG
+1278 DELFIRKLKMG

-1294 EIREAA
+1294 DIREAA

-1323 EFIYDDL
+1323 EFIYDNL
-1330 TYFPK
+1330 NYFPK
-1335 SVLEDVTGSGGTIS
+1335 SVLEDFTGSGGTIS
-1349 NNLRELISA
+1349 NNLRELFSA
-1358 AEIKRNYNYLEGV
+1358 AEIKRNYAYSKSV
-1371 RASDDV
+1371 IDSDDV
-1377 VKTLNIL
+1377 AKTLNTL
-1384 GSTTSQQ
+1384 GSTTSEN
-1391 LPLRAGQTAK
+1391 LSSRAGQTAK
-1401 QLLEASAYGFLHD
+1401 ELLQTYLYGIGQD
-1414 PSSTQLDILA
+1414 RSSTQLDILA
-1424 LLSDDK
+1424 LLSDDA

-1442 NEVRTTMSNRL
+1442 NEVRATMSNRL
-1453 DAVIANTRYSELA
+1453 DAVIANTRYEELA
-1466 DEFKTDLDFI
+1466 SEFKDELDLGFT

-1486 TTSVGK
+1486 TTAVGK
-1492 DLERVISGE
+1492 DLERVILGE

-1510 KRISEFI
+1510 KRIGEFI

-1549 QGIKDRSQEDI
+1549 QGVKNRSEEDI

>member
-9 TNPRKAEYAAKA
+9 NNPRKAEYAAKA
-21 GMARTE
+21 GLARTE

-32 ATRVERDSATGKIT
+32 AIRIEKDPTTGKIS
-46 YVSSVTGQRFDTS
+46 YVSSVTGQRSDTP
-59 GEAFLES
+59 GEAFLEA
-66 KKFLL
+66 KRFLL

-92 FSQAGIVLE
+92 FSQAGSVLE
-101 KLQDRLVDAT
+101 NLQTRLTSAT
-111 DIQRSQLERIGLGKI
+111 DLQRSQLGRIGLGDI

-133 QILTSKSEKTK
+133 QILTSKSEGGKG
-144 TATAAAEQLKKLS
+144 ATLAAKELEKLS
-157 IGFVPIVDGDGGSY
+157 IGFVPIVDGEGGAF
-171 LTMKALVG
+171 LTMRALVG
-179 GQETSLSSAQ
+179 GEQKALSSAQ

-201 LNQERLQSAL
+201 LNQQKLQSAL
-211 GDAVMPGFVNK
+211 GDAAMPGFVNK

-235 ISMSEIDISRA
+235 ALMSEEDIMRA
-246 IGSESVGTG
+246 IGNPGGT
-255 IEDRALR
+255 IEDKILR
-262 VDSGIDYFR
+262 VDSGIDYFK
-271 KYMGFAGRSTDLVYD
+271 KYLDLEARVGENNKY
-286 QDPLSKTFGKKI
+286 LTTFKGK
-298 AGLGQNF
+298 Q
-305 IVKQD
+305 
-310 GVEYNLIDE
+310 YNLIDE
-319 LLDTNLVK
+319 LLDKNLVK
-327 ATIDNLSTGSL
+327 ATIDNLSTGSS
-338 DKTTLSNK
+338 DKENILK
-346 RIKDL
+346 IKNL
-351 VGMSNSSS
+351 VKESNSSS
-359 ELLDNI
+359 ELLDNVEKTFGKDSDVYNSI
-365 AEAFKAEG
+365 AKT
-373 GKNSDAYK
+373 
-381 SIERIM
+381 M
-387 KGVKREFDGISV
+387 QGVKREFDGISV
-399 INDRLRKY
+399 INDRLRTY
-407 KMDELQGRMG
+407 KMDTLQGSING
-417 IMQDQIKEIRADLKI
+417 LQTQIKEIRADLKL
-432 GITGRSRQEL
+432 GITGRSRQEA

-451 IQRQHD
+451 IQKQYD
-457 IVSKANNLYQV
+457 VVSRANNLYQV

-475 EDEIKSA
+475 EEQIKSA
-482 ANFADF
+482 ANFANF

-494 KGLFSGFAAILDE
+494 KGLFSGFAGILDE
-507 EAIKGELGF
+507 EAIKGDLGF
-516 SFKGF
+516 NFKGF
-521 VFSGLGSSS
+521 IFSGLGSSS
-530 DKVYSDPVSS
+530 DTVYSDPVST

-549 DYDIENI
+549 DYDIENM

-568 TAVDQNILP
+568 TSIDQNILP

-607 KEFARQLLE
+607 KQFARDLLE

-636 LHASEMYRIQT
+636 LHASEMYRVQV
-647 KNKVATYLPALPDVR
+647 KGNVATYLPALPDVR

-669 GAAVQSG
+669 NAAFQGG
-676 TAATENLSGMASVRM
+676 TAASENLSGMTNARI
-691 KGVGG
+691 KGVNGS

-701 LLEFRVDNNRV
+701 LLEFRVDDNRV

-717 MTNRFYESLG
+717 MTNKFYESLG

-787 GLLDDYRSSAG
+787 GLLEDYRSSAG

-829 VISIFDFAESRGKA
+829 VVSIFDFAESKGKA

-848 DGSMKGVAGAHNR
+848 DGSMEGVAGAHNR
-861 RILRA
+861 RILRS
-866 IERQGSSSLAN
+866 IERQGSSSLATKN
-877 SEQYTRPGI
+877 AQYTRPGI
-886 FKIFAEENQKYN
+886 FKIFGEENQKYN

-905 KDEIKELLENDSYR
+905 KDQIKELLENDSY
-919 KSLNPSVYNELKE
+919 KNSLDPSVYKQLKV
-932 ALERSQFGKVNEI
+932 ALEGSQFDELNKI
-945 FEKNKSNPFLAAL
+945 FEKNIDNPFFAAL

-965 KMFSAATSEEAAM
+965 KMFSVATSEEAAM

-996 QDLIE
+996 QDLVE
-1001 YLIDKG
+1001 HLINMG
-1007 GQDGRIR
+1007 GQGGRIK

-1020 IGLVSQEFAID
+1020 IGLVSQELAID
-1031 FSKSASGVMPSLMDD
+1031 FSKSASGVMPSLLND
-1046 MDKLRKS
+1046 MDVMRERLS
-1053 LTEVAVGVENSYD
+1053 SITSAIDASPDV
-1066 INAALKAVERVRKA
+1066 NAALRALERVRKA
-1080 GGSINDIGSQAVENL
+1080 GGSINDIGSQAIENL
-1095 GRRVGAEY
+1095 GRRVGTEY
-1103 AQVMELATEMAIRD
+1103 AQVMELATEMAVRD
-1117 AVEAE
+1117 AAAAE
-1122 EFKKRFLPKID
+1122 KFKERFLPKID
-1133 QQLLKGRLQETD
+1133 QQLLKGRAQVVD
-1145 LQSIIRGISEGIE
+1145 LESMIRGISSGIQ
-1158 TGSSSPE
+1158 TGASDSSV
-1165 TFKEIL
+1165 FKDVL
-1171 GQLSEEQMPLDSE
+1171 GQLSDDQLPVSPEGRRD
-1184 ARTDVLI
+1184 ALI

-1202 ASVARLHGAGTVAA
+1202 ATLSRLHGAGTVAA
-1216 ANLEAMNNIKY
+1216 ANLEAMNNIRY

-1243 EARRAADYLLQKHT
+1243 EARRAADYLLEKHT

-1278 KELYLRKLKMG
+1278 ETLFQRKLKMG

-1294 EIREAA
+1294 DIREAA

-1310 INTLRKRSDQIGK
+1310 INTLRKRSDQVGK

-1330 TYFPK
+1330 NYFPK
-1335 SVLEDVTGSGGTIS
+1335 SVLEDFTGSGGTIS
-1349 NNLRELISA
+1349 NNLRELFSA
-1358 AEIKRNYNYLEGV
+1358 AEIKRNYAYSKNVIE
-1371 RASDDV
+1371 SDDV
-1377 VKTLNIL
+1377 FKTLNIL
-1384 GSTTSQQ
+1384 GSTTSEN
-1391 LPLRAGQTAK
+1391 LSSRAGQTAE
-1401 QLLEASAYGFLHD
+1401 QILQASAYGVLHD

-1424 LLSDDK
+1424 LLSDNA
-1430 EIQNQVFNGRNM
+1430 EIQKQVFNGRNM

-1453 DAVIANTRYSELA
+1453 DAVMAHTKYSELA

-1476 GRPTTAAPAP
+1476 GRPTTAIPAP
-1486 TTSVGK
+1486 TTAVGK

-1501 ETSVAKAQF
+1501 EVSVAKAQF
-1510 KRISEFI
+1510 KRIGEFI

-1549 QGIKDRSQEDI
+1549 QGMKDRSQEDI

-1582 IPQMGNAV
+1582 IPQIGDTV

>member
-32 ATRVERDSATGKIT
+32 AARVEKNETTGRFS
-46 YVSSVTGQRFDTS
+46 YVSSVSGKKFDTP

-92 FSQAGIVLE
+92 FSQAGSVLE
-101 KLQDRLVDAT
+101 NLQTRLTSAT
-111 DIQRSQLERIGLGKI
+111 DLQRSQLARIGLGDI

-133 QILTSKSEKTK
+133 QILTSKSEKGK
-144 TATAAAEQLKKLS
+144 GATLAAKELEKLS
-157 IGFVPIVDGDGGSY
+157 IGFIPIVDGEGGAF
-171 LTMKALVG
+171 LTMQALVG
-179 GQETSLSSAQ
+179 GEQRALSSAQ
-189 IHMMSTILGSGL
+189 MHMMSTILGSGL

-211 GDAVMPGFVNK
+211 GEASMPGFVNK

-235 ISMSEIDISRA
+235 IFMPQEDITRA
-246 IGSESVGTG
+246 IGSIDVGTA

-262 VDSGIDYFR
+262 VDSGIDYLR
-271 KYMGFAGRSTDLVYD
+271 RYMGFAGRSTDLVYD
-286 QDPLSKTFGKKI
+286 ADGKVI
-298 AGLGQNF
+298 SGLGQNF
-305 IVKQD
+305 IVKEG

-327 ATIDNLSTGSL
+327 ATIDNLSTESL
-338 DKTTLSNK
+338 DKGILSTEK
-346 RIKDL
+346 IKGL
-351 VGMSNSSS
+351 VGRSNSSK
-359 ELLDNI
+359 ELLGNV
-365 AEAFKAEG
+365 EKTF
-373 GKNSDAYK
+373 GKNSEEYK

-399 INDRLRKY
+399 VNDRLRTY
-407 KMDELQGRMG
+407 KMDELQGRIG
-417 IMQDQIKEIRADLKI
+417 TMQDQIKEIHADLRA
-432 GITGRSRQEL
+432 GIPGRSRQEA

-451 IQRQHD
+451 IQRQYD

-468 TLRGGTG
+468 TMRGGTG
-475 EDEIKSA
+475 EEQIKSA

-494 KGLFSGFAAILDE
+494 RGLFSGFAAILDE

-516 SFKGF
+516 NFKGF

-530 DKVYSDPVSS
+530 DKVYSDPVST
-540 SFLGELFTS
+540 SFLGELFAS
-549 DYDIENI
+549 DYDIENM

-568 TAVDQNILP
+568 TAIDQNILP

-636 LHASEMYRIQT
+636 LHASEMFRIQT
-647 KNKVATYLPALPDVR
+647 KGNVATYLPALPDVR

-669 GAAVQSG
+669 NAAFQSG
-676 TAATENLSGMASVRM
+676 TAPSENLSGMTSARI
-691 KGVGG
+691 KGVDR
-696 EIAAQ
+696 EIATQ
-701 LLEFRVDNNRV
+701 LLEFRVDDNRV

-787 GLLDDYRSSAG
+787 GLLEDYRLSAG

-848 DGSMKGVAGAHNR
+848 DGSMEGVAGAHNR

-877 SEQYTRPGI
+877 SQQYTRPGI
-886 FKIFAEENQKYN
+886 FKIFEEENQKYN
-898 SQQGFLI
+898 SQQGYLI
-905 KDEIKELLENDSYR
+905 KDQIKELLENDSY
-919 KSLNPSVYNELKE
+919 KNALDSSVYNQLKT
-932 ALERSQFGKVNEI
+932 ALESSQFDEVNRV
-945 FEKNKSNPFLAAL
+945 FEKNLDNPILSAL
-958 KEQSIFN
+958 KEQSVFN
-965 KMFSAATSEEAAM
+965 KMFSVATSEESAV

-1001 YLIDKG
+1001 HLIKMG

-1020 IGLVSQEFAID
+1020 IGLVSQELAID
-1031 FSKSASGVMPSLMDD
+1031 FSKSASGVMPSLLSD
-1046 MDKLRKS
+1046 MDVLRES
-1053 LTEVAVGVENSYD
+1053 LTSVTMAIDNSKD
-1066 INAALKAVERVRKA
+1066 VNAALRAVERIRKA
-1080 GGSINDIGSQAVENL
+1080 GGSIDDIGAQAIENL
-1095 GRRVGAEY
+1095 GKRVGTEY
-1103 AQVMELATEMAIRD
+1103 AQVMELATEMAVRD
-1117 AVEAE
+1117 AAAAE
-1122 EFKKRFLPKID
+1122 KFKERFLPKID
-1133 QQLLKGRLQETD
+1133 QQLLKGRAQLVD
-1145 LQSIIRGISEGIE
+1145 LESMIRGISSGIQ
-1158 TGSSSPE
+1158 TGASDVGM
-1165 TFKEIL
+1165 FKDII
-1171 GQLSEEQMPLDSE
+1171 GQLSEEQMPISSE
-1184 ARTDVLI
+1184 ARRDALI
-1191 KLFGANEQHAY
+1191 RLFGANEQHAY
-1202 ASVARLHGAGTVAA
+1202 ATVSRLHGAGTVAA
-1216 ANLEAMNNIKY
+1216 ANLEAMNNIRY

-1243 EARRAADYLLQKHT
+1243 EARRAADFLLEKHT

-1263 SNFRVDM
+1263 LNFRTDM
-1270 SELNNEAT
+1270 AELNNEAT

-1294 EIREAA
+1294 DIREAA

-1330 TYFPK
+1330 NYFPK
-1335 SVLEDVTGSGGTIS
+1335 SVLEDVAGSSGTIS
-1349 NNLRELISA
+1349 SNLRELFSA
-1358 AEIKRNYNYLEGV
+1358 AEIKRNYNYLESL

-1384 GSTTSQQ
+1384 GSTTSEN
-1391 LPLRAGQTAK
+1391 LSSRAGQTAK
-1401 QLLEASAYGFLHD
+1401 EILEASAYGVLHD
-1414 PSSTQLDILA
+1414 PSSAQLDILA
-1424 LLSDDK
+1424 LLSDNK
-1430 EIQNQVFNGRNM
+1430 EIQNQVFNNRNM

-1453 DAVIANTRYSELA
+1453 DAVMADIRYSELA

-1486 TTSVGK
+1486 TTTVGK

-1501 ETSVAKAQF
+1501 EVSIAKAQF
-1510 KRISEFI
+1510 KRIGEFI

-1536 IAAGALVIGSFAY
+1536 VAIGALVVGSFAY
-1549 QGIKDRSQEDI
+1549 QAVKDRSQEDI

-1575 YPKRMAE
+1575 YPKRMSE
-1582 IPQMGNAV
+1582 IPQIGNAV
-1590 YNPGIDYKVNLYGNT
+1590 YNPGVDYKVNLYGNT

-1633 AGKNPYDE
+1633 AGNNPYNE

>member
-9 TNPRKAEYAAKA
+9 NNPRKAEYAARA

-32 ATRVERDSATGKIT
+32 ATRLEKDPTTGRFS
-46 YVSSVTGQRFDTS
+46 YVSSVSGEKFDTP
-59 GEAFLES
+59 GEAFLEA

-92 FSQAGIVLE
+92 FSQAGSVLE
-101 KLQDRLVDAT
+101 NLQTKLTGAT
-111 DIQRSQLERIGLGKI
+111 DLQRSQLARIGLGDI

-133 QILTSKSEKTK
+133 QILTSKSEKSK
-144 TATAAAEQLKKLS
+144 GATLAAKELEKLS
-157 IGFVPIVDGDGGSY
+157 IGFIPIVDGEGGAF
-171 LTMKALVG
+171 LTMQALVG
-179 GQETSLSSAQ
+179 GEQRALSSAQ
-189 IHMMSTILGSGL
+189 MHMMSTILGSGL

-211 GDAVMPGFVNK
+211 GGAAMPGFVNK

-235 ISMSEIDISRA
+235 IFMPQEDIMRA
-246 IGSESVGTG
+246 IGSVDVGTS

-262 VDSGIDYFR
+262 VDSGIDYLR
-271 KYMGFAGRSTDLVYD
+271 RYMGFAGRSTDLVYD
-286 QDPLSKTFGKKI
+286 ADGKVVS
-298 AGLGQNF
+298 GLGQNF
-305 IVKQD
+305 IVKE
-310 GVEYNLIDE
+310 GGIEYNLIDE

-327 ATIDNLSTGSL
+327 ATIDNLSTESL
-338 DKTTLSNK
+338 DKGILSTEK
-346 RIKDL
+346 IKGL
-351 VGMSNSSS
+351 VGRSNSSK
-359 ELLDNI
+359 ELLGNV
-365 AEAFKAEG
+365 EKTF
-373 GKNSDAYK
+373 GKNSEEYK

-399 INDRLRKY
+399 VNDRLRDY
-407 KMDELQGRMG
+407 KMDELQGRIG
-417 IMQDQIKEIRADLKI
+417 TMQDQIKEIHADLRA
-432 GITGRSRQEL
+432 GIPGRSRQEA

-451 IQRQHD
+451 IQRQYN

-468 TLRGGTG
+468 TMRGGTG
-475 EDEIKSA
+475 EEQIKSA

-494 KGLFSGFAAILDE
+494 RGLFSGFAAILDE

-516 SFKGF
+516 NFKGF

-530 DKVYSDPVSS
+530 DKVYSDPVST
-540 SFLGELFTS
+540 SFLGELFAS

-568 TAVDQNILP
+568 TAIDQNILP

-636 LHASEMYRIQT
+636 LHASEMYRVQV
-647 KNKVATYLPALPDVR
+647 KGNVGTYLPALPDVR

-669 GAAVQSG
+669 NAAFQAG
-676 TAATENLSGMASVRM
+676 TAPSENLSGMTSARI
-691 KGVGG
+691 KGVDG

-701 LLEFRVDNNRV
+701 LLEFRVDDNRV

-787 GLLDDYRSSAG
+787 GLLDEYRSSAG

-829 VISIFDFAESRGKA
+829 VISIFDFAESKGKA

-848 DGSMKGVAGAHNR
+848 DGSMEGVAGAHNR

-877 SEQYTRPGI
+877 SRQYTRPGI
-886 FKIFAEENQKYN
+886 FKIFEEENQKYD
-898 SQQGFLI
+898 SRQGYLI
-905 KDEIKELLENDSYR
+905 KDQIKELLENDSY
-919 KSLNPSVYNELKE
+919 KNALDSSVYNQLKT
-932 ALERSQFGKVNEI
+932 ALESSQFGEVNRV
-945 FEKNKSNPFLAAL
+945 FEKNLDNPILSAL
-958 KEQSIFN
+958 KEQSVFN
-965 KMFSAATSEEAAM
+965 KMFSVATSEGADI
-978 LGTYVN
+978 LGLYVN

-1001 YLIDKG
+1001 YLGKMG
-1007 GQDGRIR
+1007 GQEGRIR

-1020 IGLVSQEFAID
+1020 IGLVSQELAID
-1031 FSKSASGVMPSLMDD
+1031 FTKSASGVMPALLDD
-1046 MDKLRKS
+1046 MDVLRDS
-1053 LTEVAVGVENSYD
+1053 LATVTTAIDNSRD
-1066 INAALKAVERVRKA
+1066 VDAALRAVERIRKT
-1080 GGSINDIGSQAVENL
+1080 GGSIGDIGAQAVENL
-1095 GRRVGAEY
+1095 GRRVGTEY

-1122 EFKKRFLPKID
+1122 KFKERFLPKID
-1133 QQLLKGRLQETD
+1133 QQLLKGRVLPVD
-1145 LQSIIRGISEGIE
+1145 LESMIRGISSGIQ
-1158 TGSSSPE
+1158 TGASDAGV
-1165 TFKEIL
+1165 FKDII
-1171 GQLSEEQMPLDSE
+1171 GQLSEEQMPISSE
-1184 ARTDVLI
+1184 ARMDALI
-1191 KLFGANEQHAY
+1191 RLFGANEQHAY
-1202 ASVARLHGAGTVAA
+1202 AAVSRLHGAGTVAA
-1216 ANLEAMNNIKY
+1216 ANLEAMNNIRY

-1243 EARRAADYLLQKHT
+1243 EARRAADFLLEKHT

-1263 SNFRVDM
+1263 LNFRTDM
-1270 SELNNEAT
+1270 TELNNEAT

-1294 EIREAA
+1294 DIREAA

-1330 TYFPK
+1330 NYFPK
-1335 SVLEDVTGSGGTIS
+1335 SVLEDVAGSGGTIS
-1349 NNLRELISA
+1349 NNLRELFSA
-1358 AEIKRNYNYLEGV
+1358 AEIKRNYNYLEGL

-1384 GSTTSQQ
+1384 GSTTSEN
-1391 LPLRAGQTAK
+1391 LSSRAGQTAK
-1401 QLLEASAYGFLHD
+1401 QILEASAYGVLHD

-1424 LLSDDK
+1424 LLSDNK
-1430 EIQNQVFNGRNM
+1430 EIQNQVFNNRSM

-1453 DAVIANTRYSELA
+1453 DAVMADIRYSELA

-1486 TTSVGK
+1486 TTAVGK

-1501 ETSVAKAQF
+1501 EVSVAKAQF
-1510 KRISEFI
+1510 KRIGEFI

-1536 IAAGALVIGSFAY
+1536 VAIGALVVGSFAY
-1549 QGIKDRSQEDI
+1549 QAVRDRSQEDI

-1575 YPKRMAE
+1575 YPKRMSE
-1582 IPQMGNAV
+1582 IPQIGNTV

-1633 AGKNPYDE
+1633 AGNNPYNE

>member
-32 ATRVERDSATGKIT
+32 AARVEKNETTGRFS
-46 YVSSVTGQRFDTS
+46 YVSSVSGKKFDTP

-92 FSQAGIVLE
+92 FSQAGSVLE
-101 KLQDRLVDAT
+101 NLQTRLTSAT
-111 DIQRSQLERIGLGKI
+111 DLQRSQLARIGLGDI

-133 QILTSKSEKTK
+133 QILTSKSEKGK
-144 TATAAAEQLKKLS
+144 GATLAAKELEKLS
-157 IGFVPIVDGDGGSY
+157 IGFIPIVDGEGGAF
-171 LTMKALVG
+171 LTMQALVG
-179 GQETSLSSAQ
+179 GEQRALSSAQ
-189 IHMMSTILGSGL
+189 MHMMSTILGSGL

-211 GDAVMPGFVNK
+211 GEASMPGFVNK

-235 ISMSEIDISRA
+235 IFMPQEDITRA
-246 IGSESVGTG
+246 IGSIDVGTA

-262 VDSGIDYFR
+262 VDSGIDYLR
-271 KYMGFAGRSTDLVYD
+271 RYMGFAGRSTDLVYD
-286 QDPLSKTFGKKI
+286 ADGKVI
-298 AGLGQNF
+298 SGLGQNF
-305 IVKQD
+305 IVKEG

-327 ATIDNLSTGSL
+327 ATIDNLSTESL
-338 DKTTLSNK
+338 DKGILSTEK
-346 RIKDL
+346 IKGL
-351 VGMSNSSS
+351 VGRSNSSK
-359 ELLDNI
+359 ELLGNV
-365 AEAFKAEG
+365 EKTF
-373 GKNSDAYK
+373 GKNSEEYK

-399 INDRLRKY
+399 VNDRLRTY
-407 KMDELQGRMG
+407 KMDELQGRIG
-417 IMQDQIKEIRADLKI
+417 TMQDQIKEIHADLRA
-432 GITGRSRQEL
+432 GIPGRSRQEA

-451 IQRQHD
+451 IQRQYD

-468 TLRGGTG
+468 TMRGGTG
-475 EDEIKSA
+475 EEQIKSA

-494 KGLFSGFAAILDE
+494 RGLFSGFAAILDE

-516 SFKGF
+516 NFKGF

-530 DKVYSDPVSS
+530 DKVYSDPVST
-540 SFLGELFTS
+540 SFLGELFAS
-549 DYDIENI
+549 DYDIENM

-568 TAVDQNILP
+568 TAIDQNILP

-636 LHASEMYRIQT
+636 LHASEMFRIQT
-647 KNKVATYLPALPDVR
+647 KGNVATYLPALPDVR

-669 GAAVQSG
+669 NAAFQSG
-676 TAATENLSGMASVRM
+676 TAPSENLSGMTSARI
-691 KGVGG
+691 KGVDR
-696 EIAAQ
+696 EIATQ
-701 LLEFRVDNNRV
+701 LLEFRVDDNRV

-787 GLLDDYRSSAG
+787 GLLEDYRLSAG

-848 DGSMKGVAGAHNR
+848 DGSMEGVAGAHNR

-877 SEQYTRPGI
+877 SQQYTRPGI
-886 FKIFAEENQKYN
+886 FKIFEEENQKYN
-898 SQQGFLI
+898 SQQGYLI
-905 KDEIKELLENDSYR
+905 KDQIKELLENDSY
-919 KSLNPSVYNELKE
+919 KNALDSSVYNQLKT
-932 ALERSQFGKVNEI
+932 ALESSQFDEVNRV
-945 FEKNKSNPFLAAL
+945 FEKNLDNPILSAL
-958 KEQSIFN
+958 KEQSVFN
-965 KMFSAATSEEAAM
+965 KMFSVATSEESAV

-1001 YLIDKG
+1001 HLIKMG

-1020 IGLVSQEFAID
+1020 IGLVSQELAID
-1031 FSKSASGVMPSLMDD
+1031 FSKSASGVMPSLLSD
-1046 MDKLRKS
+1046 MDVLRES
-1053 LTEVAVGVENSYD
+1053 LTSVTMAIDNSKD
-1066 INAALKAVERVRKA
+1066 VNAALRAVERIRKA
-1080 GGSINDIGSQAVENL
+1080 GGSIDDIGAQAIENL
-1095 GRRVGAEY
+1095 GKRVGTEY
-1103 AQVMELATEMAIRD
+1103 AQVMELATEMAVRD
-1117 AVEAE
+1117 AAAAE
-1122 EFKKRFLPKID
+1122 KFKERFLPKID
-1133 QQLLKGRLQETD
+1133 QQLLKGRAQLVD
-1145 LQSIIRGISEGIE
+1145 LESMIRGISSGIQ
-1158 TGSSSPE
+1158 TGASDVGM
-1165 TFKEIL
+1165 FKDII
-1171 GQLSEEQMPLDSE
+1171 GQLSEEQMPISSE
-1184 ARTDVLI
+1184 ARRDALI
-1191 KLFGANEQHAY
+1191 RLFGANEQHAY
-1202 ASVARLHGAGTVAA
+1202 ATVSRLHGAGTVAA
-1216 ANLEAMNNIKY
+1216 ANLEAMNNIRY

-1243 EARRAADYLLQKHT
+1243 EARRAADFLLEKHT

-1263 SNFRVDM
+1263 LNFRTDM
-1270 SELNNEAT
+1270 AELNNEAT

-1294 EIREAA
+1294 DIREAA

-1330 TYFPK
+1330 NYFPK
-1335 SVLEDVTGSGGTIS
+1335 SVLEDVAGSGGTIS
-1349 NNLRELISA
+1349 SNLRELFSA
-1358 AEIKRNYNYLEGV
+1358 AEIKRNYNYLESL

-1384 GSTTSQQ
+1384 GSTTSEN
-1391 LPLRAGQTAK
+1391 LSSRAGQTAK
-1401 QLLEASAYGFLHD
+1401 EILEASAYGVLHD
-1414 PSSTQLDILA
+1414 PSSAQLDILA
-1424 LLSDDK
+1424 LLSDNK
-1430 EIQNQVFNGRNM
+1430 EIQNQVFNNRNM

-1453 DAVIANTRYSELA
+1453 DAVMADIRYSELA

-1486 TTSVGK
+1486 TTTVGK

-1501 ETSVAKAQF
+1501 EVSIAKAQF
-1510 KRISEFI
+1510 KRIGEFI

-1536 IAAGALVIGSFAY
+1536 VAIGALVVGSFAY
-1549 QGIKDRSQEDI
+1549 QAVKDRSQEDI

-1575 YPKRMAE
+1575 YPKRMSE
-1582 IPQMGNAV
+1582 IPQIGNAV
-1590 YNPGIDYKVNLYGNT
+1590 YNPGVDYKVNLYGNT

-1633 AGKNPYDE
+1633 AGNNPYNE

>member
-32 ATRVERDSATGKIT
+32 ATRVERDSTTGKIS
-46 YVSSVTGQRFDTS
+46 YVSSVTGQRFDSS

-66 KKFLL
+66 KRFLL

-92 FSQAGIVLE
+92 FSQAGTVLE
-101 KLQDRLVDAT
+101 NLQDRLTSAT
-111 DIQRSQLERIGLGKI
+111 DIQRSQLARIGLGDI

-133 QILTSKSEKTK
+133 QILTSKSEKSK
-144 TATAAAEQLKKLS
+144 VATEAAKQLQKLS
-157 IGFVPIVDGDGGSY
+157 IGFVPIVDGDGGAY

-179 GQETSLSSAQ
+179 GQETALSSAQ

-201 LNQERLQSAL
+201 LNQEKLQSAL
-211 GDAVMPGFVNK
+211 GKAAMPGFVNK

-235 ISMSEIDISRA
+235 ISMSEIDIRKA
-246 IGSESVGTG
+246 IGSESFGTG

-286 QDPLSKTFGKKI
+286 QDPLSETFGKRI

-305 IVKQD
+305 IVEQG
-310 GVEYNLIDE
+310 GVQYNLIDE
-319 LLDTNLVK
+319 LLDTKLVE
-327 ATIDNLSTGSL
+327 ATIDNLSTGSS
-338 DKTTLSNK
+338 DKENLSK
-346 RIKDL
+346 IKNL
-351 VGMSNSSS
+351 VKESNSSS
-359 ELLDNI
+359 ELLESVEKAFGPQS
-365 AEAFKAEG
+365 AEYE
-373 GKNSDAYK
+373 SVQ
-381 SIERIM
+381 RIM

-399 INDRLRKY
+399 INDKLRTY
-407 KMDELQGRMG
+407 KMNELQKTIDGL
-417 IMQDQIKEIRADLKI
+417 QTQIKQTRADLKA

-451 IQRQHD
+451 IQGQHN

-475 EDEIKSA
+475 EEKIKSA

-488 DLIGNK
+488 DLIGNN

-516 SFKGF
+516 PFKGF

-549 DYDIENI
+549 DYDIQNI
-556 KRYSGEIMQEFN
+556 QRYSGEIMQEFN
-568 TAVDQNILP
+568 TAIDQNILP

-636 LHASEMYRIQT
+636 LHASEMYRVQT
-647 KNKVATYLPALPDVR
+647 KGNVATYLPALPDVR

-669 GAAVQSG
+669 NAAFQGG
-676 TAATENLSGMASVRM
+676 TAATEKLSGMASVRM
-691 KGVGG
+691 QGVGG

-701 LLEFRVDNNRV
+701 LLEFRVDDNRV

-741 YKDNGNKKRLLF
+741 YKDNGDKKRLLF

-787 GLLDDYRSSAG
+787 GLLDEYRSSAG

-829 VISIFDFAESRGKA
+829 VISVFDFAESRGKA

-848 DGSMKGVAGAHNR
+848 DGSMEGVAGAHNR
-861 RILRA
+861 RILRS

-877 SEQYTRPGI
+877 NQQYTRPGI
-886 FKIFAEENQKYN
+886 FKIFGEENQKY
-898 SQQGFLI
+898 SSEQGYLI
-905 KDEIKELLENDSYR
+905 KDQIKQLLEDDSY
-919 KSLNPSVYNELKE
+919 KNSLDSSVYNQLKE
-932 ALERSQFGKVNEI
+932 ALERSQFDEVNKI
-945 FEKNKSNPFLAAL
+945 FKKNIDNPFLAAL

-965 KMFSAATSEEAAM
+965 QMFSAATSEETTK
-978 LGTYVN
+978 LGLYVN

-1001 YLIDKG
+1001 HLIKMG

-1046 MDKLRKS
+1046 MDMLRKS

-1066 INAALKAVERVRKA
+1066 ASAAIRAVERVRKA
-1080 GGSINDIGSQAVENL
+1080 GGSINDIGSQAIENL
-1095 GRRVGAEY
+1095 GRRVGTEY

-1117 AVEAE
+1117 AVEAD

-1133 QQLLKGRLQETD
+1133 QQLLKGRLTNEND
-1145 LQSIIRGISEGIE
+1145 IQSIIRGISEGIE

-1165 TFKEIL
+1165 AFKEIL
-1171 GQLSEEQMPLDSE
+1171 GQLSEEQMPIGSDGKRD
-1184 ARTDVLI
+1184 ALI

-1216 ANLEAMNNIKY
+1216 ANLEAMNNIRY
-1227 RSRTI
+1227 RSKTI

-1243 EARRAADYLLQKHT
+1243 EARRAADYLLGKHT

-1263 SNFRVDM
+1263 LNFRADM

-1278 KELYLRKLKMG
+1278 DELFIRKLKMG

-1294 EIREAA
+1294 DIREAA

-1330 TYFPK
+1330 NYFPK
-1335 SVLEDVTGSGGTIS
+1335 SVLEDFTGSGGTIS
-1349 NNLRELISA
+1349 NNLRELFSA
-1358 AEIKRNYNYLEGV
+1358 AEIKRNFAYSKNVIE
-1371 RASDDV
+1371 SDDV
-1377 VKTLNIL
+1377 FKTLNTL
-1384 GSTTSQQ
+1384 GPTTSEN
-1391 LPLRAGQTAK
+1391 LSSRAGQTAK
-1401 QLLEASAYGFLHD
+1401 ELLQTYLYGIGQD
-1414 PSSTQLDILA
+1414 RSSTQLDILA
-1424 LLSDDK
+1424 LLSDDA

-1442 NEVRTTMSNRL
+1442 NEVRATMSNRL
-1453 DAVIANTRYSELA
+1453 DAVVANTRYQELA
-1466 DEFKTDLDFI
+1466 DEFKTDSDFI

-1486 TTSVGK
+1486 TTAVGR

>member
-9 TNPRKAEYAAKA
+9 NNPRKAEYAAKA
-21 GMARTE
+21 GLARTE

-32 ATRVERDSATGKIT
+32 AIRIEKDPTTGKIS
-46 YVSSVTGQRFDTS
+46 YVSSVTGQRSDTP
-59 GEAFLES
+59 GEAFLEA
-66 KKFLL
+66 KRFLL

-92 FSQAGIVLE
+92 FSQAGSVLE
-101 KLQDRLVDAT
+101 NLQTRLTSAT
-111 DIQRSQLERIGLGKI
+111 DLQKSQLGRIGLGDI

-133 QILTSKSEKTK
+133 QILTSKSEGGKG
-144 TATAAAEQLKKLS
+144 ATLAAKELEKLS
-157 IGFVPIVDGDGGSY
+157 IGFVPIVDGEGGAF
-171 LTMKALVG
+171 LTMRALVG
-179 GQETSLSSAQ
+179 GEQKALSSAQ

-201 LNQERLQSAL
+201 LNQQKLQSAL
-211 GDAVMPGFVNK
+211 GEAAMPGFVNK

-235 ISMSEIDISRA
+235 ALMSEEDIMRA
-246 IGSESVGTG
+246 IGAPGVGTS
-255 IEDRALR
+255 IEDRVLR
-262 VDSGIDYFR
+262 VDSGIDYLR
-271 KYMGFAGRSTDLVYD
+271 KYMGFGGRSTDLVYD
-286 QDPLSKTFGKKI
+286 ADGKVI
-298 AGLGQNF
+298 SGVGQNF
-305 IVKQD
+305 ITKQG

-327 ATIDNLSTGSL
+327 ATIDNLSTESL
-338 DKTTLSNK
+338 DKGILSTEK
-346 RIKDL
+346 IKDL
-351 VGMSNSSS
+351 VGRSNSSK
-359 ELLDNI
+359 ELLGNV
-365 AEAFKAEG
+365 EKTF
-373 GKNSDAYK
+373 GKDSNEYK

-399 INDRLRKY
+399 INDKLRQY
-407 KMDELQGRMG
+407 KMDTLQGSING
-417 IMQDQIKEIRADLKI
+417 LQTQIKEIRADLKL
-432 GITGRSRQEL
+432 GITGRSRQEA
-442 EALEQQLYE
+442 EALQQQLYE
-451 IQRQHD
+451 IQKQYD
-457 IVSKANNLYQV
+457 VVSKANNLYQV
-468 TLRGGTG
+468 TLRGGVG
-475 EDEIKSA
+475 EEQIKSA
-482 ANFADF
+482 ANFRDF

-494 KGLFSGFAAILDE
+494 RGLFSGFAGILDE
-507 EAIKGELGF
+507 EAIKGDLGF
-516 SFKGF
+516 NFKGF
-521 VFSGLGSSS
+521 IFSGLGSSS
-530 DKVYSDPVSS
+530 DTVYSDPVST
-540 SFLGELFTS
+540 SFLGELFAS
-549 DYDIENI
+549 DYDIENM

-568 TAVDQNILP
+568 TSIDQNILP

-596 PEYMTETRIRN
+596 PEYMTETRIKN
-607 KEFARQLLE
+607 KQFARDLLE

-636 LHASEMYRIQT
+636 LHASEMYRIQV
-647 KNKVATYLPALPDVR
+647 KGNVATYLPALPDVR

-669 GAAVQSG
+669 NAAFQGG

-701 LLEFRVDNNRV
+701 LLEFRVDDNRV

-741 YKDNGNKKRLLF
+741 YKDNGDKKRLLF

-787 GLLDDYRSSAG
+787 GLLEDYRSSAG

-829 VISIFDFAESRGKA
+829 VISIFDFAESKGKA

-848 DGSMKGVAGAHNR
+848 DGSMEGVAGAHNR
-861 RILRA
+861 RILRS

-877 SEQYTRPGI
+877 NPQYTRPGI
-886 FKIFAEENQKYN
+886 FKIFGEENQKYN

-905 KDEIKELLENDSYR
+905 KDQIKELLENDSY
-919 KSLNPSVYNELKE
+919 KNSLDSSVYNQLKV
-932 ALERSQFGKVNEI
+932 ALEGSQFDEVNRV
-945 FEKNKSNPFLAAL
+945 FEKNIDNPFFAAL

-965 KMFSAATSEEAAM
+965 KMFSVATSEEAAM

-996 QDLIE
+996 QDLVE
-1001 YLIDKG
+1001 HLIKMG
-1007 GQDGRIR
+1007 GQEGRIR

-1020 IGLVSQEFAID
+1020 IGLVSQELAID
-1031 FSKSASGVMPSLMDD
+1031 FSKSASGVMPSLLHD
-1046 MDKLRKS
+1046 MDVMRER
-1053 LTEVAVGVENSYD
+1053 LTSITSAIDASPDV
-1066 INAALKAVERVRKA
+1066 NAALRALERVRKA
-1080 GGSINDIGSQAVENL
+1080 GGSIDDIGSQAIESL
-1095 GRRVGAEY
+1095 GRRVGTEY
-1103 AQVMELATEMAIRD
+1103 AQVMELATEMAVGD
-1117 AVEAE
+1117 AAAAE
-1122 EFKKRFLPKID
+1122 KFKERFLPKID
-1133 QQLLKGRLQETD
+1133 QQLLKGRAQIVD
-1145 LQSIIRGISEGIE
+1145 LESMIRGISSGIQ
-1158 TGSSSPE
+1158 TGASDSSV
-1165 TFKEIL
+1165 FKDIL
-1171 GQLSEEQMPLDSE
+1171 GQLSDDQLPVSPEGRRD
-1184 ARTDVLI
+1184 ALI

-1202 ASVARLHGAGTVAA
+1202 ATLSRLHGAGTVAA
-1216 ANLEAMNNIKY
+1216 ANLEAMNNIRY

-1243 EARRAADYLLQKHT
+1243 EARRAADYLLEKHT

-1278 KELYLRKLKMG
+1278 FELYQRKLKMG
-1289 DTVTD
+1289 DMVTD
-1294 EIREAA
+1294 DIREAA

-1305 SVEEM
+1305 SLEEM

-1330 TYFPK
+1330 NYFPK
-1335 SVLEDVTGSGGTIS
+1335 SVLEDVAGSGGTIS
-1349 NNLRELISA
+1349 NNLRELFSA
-1358 AEIKRNYNYLEGV
+1358 AEIKRNYAYSKNVIE
-1371 RASDDV
+1371 SDDV
-1377 VKTLNIL
+1377 FKTLNIL
-1384 GSTTSQQ
+1384 GPTTSEN
-1391 LPLRAGQTAK
+1391 LSSRAGQTAK
-1401 QLLEASAYGFLHD
+1401 EILEASAYGVLHD

-1424 LLSDDK
+1424 LLSDNA
-1430 EIQNQVFNGRNM
+1430 EIQKQVFNNRNM

-1453 DAVIANTRYSELA
+1453 DAVMAHTKYSELA

-1486 TTSVGK
+1486 TTAVGK

-1501 ETSVAKAQF
+1501 EVSVAKAQF
-1510 KRISEFI
+1510 KRIGEFI

-1582 IPQMGNAV
+1582 IPQIGDTV
-1590 YNPGIDYKVNLYGNT
+1590 YNPGIDYKVNLYGNA

>member
-9 TNPRKAEYAAKA
+9 NNPRKAEYAAKA

-32 ATRVERDSATGKIT
+32 ATRVERDSATGKIS
-46 YVSSVTGQRFDTS
+46 YVSSVTGQRFDSS

-66 KKFLL
+66 KRFLL

-92 FSQAGIVLE
+92 FSQAGTVLE
-101 KLQDRLVDAT
+101 NLQDRLTSAT
-111 DIQRSQLERIGLGKI
+111 DVQRSQLARIGLGDI

-133 QILTSKSEKTK
+133 QILTSKSEKSK
-144 TATAAAEQLKKLS
+144 VATEAARQLEKLS
-157 IGFVPIVDGDGGSY
+157 IGFVPIVDGDGGAY

-179 GQETSLSSAQ
+179 GQETALSSAQ

-201 LNQERLQSAL
+201 LNQEKLQSAL
-211 GDAVMPGFVNK
+211 GKASMPGFVNK

-235 ISMSEIDISRA
+235 ISMSEIDIRKA

-286 QDPLSKTFGKKI
+286 QDPVSETFGKRI

-305 IVKQD
+305 IVEQD
-310 GVEYNLIDE
+310 GVKYNLIDE

-327 ATIDNLSTGSL
+327 ATIDNLSTGSS
-338 DKTTLSNK
+338 DKENLSK
-346 RIKDL
+346 IKDL
-351 VGMSNSSS
+351 VKQSNSSS
-359 ELLDNI
+359 ELLESVEKTFGSQS
-365 AEAFKAEG
+365 AEYE
-373 GKNSDAYK
+373 SVQ
-381 SIERIM
+381 RIM
-387 KGVKREFDGISV
+387 NGVKREFDGISV
-399 INDRLRKY
+399 INDKLRTY
-407 KMDELQGRMG
+407 KMNELQKTIDGL
-417 IMQDQIKEIRADLKI
+417 QAQIKQTRADLKI

-451 IQRQHD
+451 IQGQHN

-475 EDEIKSA
+475 EEKIKSA

-516 SFKGF
+516 PFKGF

-556 KRYSGEIMQEFN
+556 KRYSGEIMQDFN
-568 TAVDQNILP
+568 TAIDQNILP

-589 NDELDYL
+589 DDELDYL

-636 LHASEMYRIQT
+636 LHASEMYRVQT
-647 KNKVATYLPALPDVR
+647 KGNVATYLPALPDVR

-669 GAAVQSG
+669 NAAVQSG

-701 LLEFRVDNNRV
+701 LLEFRVDDNRV

-741 YKDNGNKKRLLF
+741 YKDNGDKKRLLF

-787 GLLDDYRSSAG
+787 GLLEDYKSSEFG
-798 GVRASSL
+798 GVKASSL

-829 VISIFDFAESRGKA
+829 VISVFDFAESRGKA

-861 RILRA
+861 RILRS
-866 IERQGSSSLAN
+866 IQRQGSSSLAN
-877 SEQYTRPGI
+877 NPQYTRPGI
-886 FKIFAEENQKYN
+886 FKIFGEENQKY
-898 SQQGFLI
+898 SSEQGYLI
-905 KDEIKELLENDSYR
+905 KDQIKELLENDSY
-919 KSLNPSVYNELKE
+919 KNSLDSSVYNQLKE
-932 ALERSQFGKVNEI
+932 ALETSRFNEVNDI
-945 FEKNKSNPFLAAL
+945 FKKNKDNPFLAAL
-958 KEQSIFN
+958 KEQSVFN
-965 KMFSAATSEEAAM
+965 QMFSAATSEEAAM
-978 LGTYVN
+978 LGSYVN

-1014 KILEHQ
+1014 KILQHQ

-1046 MDKLRKS
+1046 MDKLRQS
-1053 LTEVAVGVENSYD
+1053 LTEVAVGVENSFD
-1066 INAALKAVERVRKA
+1066 VSAAIRAVERVRKA

-1122 EFKKRFLPKID
+1122 DFKKRFLPKID
-1133 QQLLKGRLQETD
+1133 QQLLKGRLQDID

-1171 GQLSEEQMPLDSE
+1171 GQLSEEQMPIGSDGKRD
-1184 ARTDVLI
+1184 ALI

-1202 ASVARLHGAGTVAA
+1202 SSVARLHGAGTVAA
-1216 ANLEAMNNIKY
+1216 ANLEAMNNIRY
-1227 RSRTI
+1227 RSKTI

-1243 EARRAADYLLQKHT
+1243 EARRAADYLLEKHT

-1263 SNFRVDM
+1263 LNFRADM

-1278 KELYLRKLKMG
+1278 DELFIRKLKMG

-1294 EIREAA
+1294 DIREAA

-1330 TYFPK
+1330 NYFPK
-1335 SVLEDVTGSGGTIS
+1335 SVLEDFTGSGGTIS
-1349 NNLRELISA
+1349 NNLRELFSA
-1358 AEIKRNYNYLEGV
+1358 AEIKRNYAYSKSV
-1371 RASDDV
+1371 IDSDDV
-1377 VKTLNIL
+1377 AKTLNTL
-1384 GSTTSQQ
+1384 GSTTSEN
-1391 LPLRAGQTAK
+1391 LSSRAGQTAK
-1401 QLLEASAYGFLHD
+1401 ELLQTYLYGIGQD
-1414 PSSTQLDILA
+1414 RSSTQLDILA
-1424 LLSDDK
+1424 LLSDDA

-1442 NEVRTTMSNRL
+1442 NEVRATMSNRL
-1453 DAVIANTRYSELA
+1453 DAVIANTRYEELA
-1466 DEFKTDLDFI
+1466 SEFKTDSDFI

-1486 TTSVGK
+1486 TTAVGK

-1510 KRISEFI
+1510 KRIGEFI

>member
-9 TNPRKAEYAAKA
+9 NNPRKAEYAARA

-32 ATRVERDSATGKIT
+32 AARVDKDPTTGRFS
-46 YVSSVTGQRFDTS
+46 YVSSVSGEKFDTP
-59 GEAFLES
+59 GEAFLEA

-92 FSQAGIVLE
+92 FSQAGSVLE
-101 KLQDRLVDAT
+101 NLQTRLTSAT
-111 DIQRSQLERIGLGKI
+111 DLQRSQLARIGLGDI

-133 QILTSKSEKTK
+133 QILTSKSEKGK
-144 TATAAAEQLKKLS
+144 GATLAAKELEKLS
-157 IGFVPIVDGDGGSY
+157 IGFIPIVDGEGGAF
-171 LTMKALVG
+171 LTMQALVG
-179 GQETSLSSAQ
+179 GEQRALSSAQ
-189 IHMMSTILGSGL
+189 MHMMSTILGSGL

-211 GDAVMPGFVNK
+211 GEASMPGFVNK

-235 ISMSEIDISRA
+235 IFMPQEDITRA
-246 IGSESVGTG
+246 IGSIDVGTA

-262 VDSGIDYFR
+262 VDSGIDYLR
-271 KYMGFAGRSTDLVYD
+271 RYMGFAGRSTDLVYD
-286 QDPLSKTFGKKI
+286 ADGKVI
-298 AGLGQNF
+298 SGLGQNF
-305 IVKQD
+305 IVKEG

-327 ATIDNLSTGSL
+327 ATIDNLSTESL
-338 DKTTLSNK
+338 DKGILSTEK
-346 RIKDL
+346 IKDL
-351 VGMSNSSS
+351 VGRSNSSK
-359 ELLDNI
+359 ELLGNV
-365 AEAFKAEG
+365 EKTF
-373 GKNSDAYK
+373 GKNSEEYK

-399 INDRLRKY
+399 VNDRLRTY
-407 KMDELQGRMG
+407 KMDELQGRIG
-417 IMQDQIKEIRADLKI
+417 TMQDQIKEIHADLRA
-432 GITGRSRQEL
+432 GIPGRSRQEA

-451 IQRQHD
+451 IQRQYD

-468 TLRGGTG
+468 TMRGGTG
-475 EDEIKSA
+475 EEQIKSA

-494 KGLFSGFAAILDE
+494 RGLFSGFAAILDE

-516 SFKGF
+516 NFKGF

-530 DKVYSDPVSS
+530 DKVYSDPVST
-540 SFLGELFTS
+540 SFLGELFAS
-549 DYDIENI
+549 DYDIENM

-568 TAVDQNILP
+568 TAIDQNILP

-636 LHASEMYRIQT
+636 LHASEMFRIQT
-647 KNKVATYLPALPDVR
+647 KGNVATYLPALPDVR

-669 GAAVQSG
+669 NAAFQSG
-676 TAATENLSGMASVRM
+676 TAPSENLSGMTSARI
-691 KGVGG
+691 KGVDR
-696 EIAAQ
+696 EIATQ
-701 LLEFRVDNNRV
+701 LLEFRVDDNRV

-787 GLLDDYRSSAG
+787 GLLEDYRLSAG

-848 DGSMKGVAGAHNR
+848 DGSMEGVAGAHNR

-877 SEQYTRPGI
+877 SQQYTRPGI
-886 FKIFAEENQKYN
+886 FKIFEEENQKYN
-898 SQQGFLI
+898 SQQGYLI
-905 KDEIKELLENDSYR
+905 KDQIKELLENDSY
-919 KSLNPSVYNELKE
+919 KNALDSSVYNQLKT
-932 ALERSQFGKVNEI
+932 ALESSQFDEVNRV
-945 FEKNKSNPFLAAL
+945 FEKNLDNPILSAL
-958 KEQSIFN
+958 KEQSVFN
-965 KMFSAATSEEAAM
+965 KMFSVATSEESAV

-1001 YLIDKG
+1001 HLINMG

-1020 IGLVSQEFAID
+1020 IGLVSQELAID
-1031 FSKSASGVMPSLMDD
+1031 FSKSASGVMPSLLSD
-1046 MDKLRKS
+1046 MDVLRES
-1053 LTEVAVGVENSYD
+1053 LTSVTMAIDNSKD
-1066 INAALKAVERVRKA
+1066 VNAALRAVERIRKA
-1080 GGSINDIGSQAVENL
+1080 GGSIDDIGAQAIENL
-1095 GRRVGAEY
+1095 GKRVGTEY
-1103 AQVMELATEMAIRD
+1103 AQVMELATEMAVRD
-1117 AVEAE
+1117 AAAAE
-1122 EFKKRFLPKID
+1122 KFKERFLPKID
-1133 QQLLKGRLQETD
+1133 QQLLKGRAQLVD
-1145 LQSIIRGISEGIE
+1145 LESMIRGISSGIQ
-1158 TGSSSPE
+1158 TGASDVGM
-1165 TFKEIL
+1165 FKDII
-1171 GQLSEEQMPLDSE
+1171 GQLSEEQMPISSE
-1184 ARTDVLI
+1184 ARRDALI
-1191 KLFGANEQHAY
+1191 RLFGANEQHAY
-1202 ASVARLHGAGTVAA
+1202 ATVSRLHGAGTVAA
-1216 ANLEAMNNIKY
+1216 ANLEAMNNIRY

-1243 EARRAADYLLQKHT
+1243 EARRAADFLLEKHT

-1263 SNFRVDM
+1263 LNFRTDM
-1270 SELNNEAT
+1270 AELNNEAT

-1294 EIREAA
+1294 DIREAA

-1330 TYFPK
+1330 NYFPK
-1335 SVLEDVTGSGGTIS
+1335 SVLEDVAGSSGTIS
-1349 NNLRELISA
+1349 SNLRELFSA
-1358 AEIKRNYNYLEGV
+1358 AEIKRNYNYLESL

-1384 GSTTSQQ
+1384 GSTTSEN
-1391 LPLRAGQTAK
+1391 LSSRAGQTAK
-1401 QLLEASAYGFLHD
+1401 EILEASAYGVLHD
-1414 PSSTQLDILA
+1414 PSSAQLDILA
-1424 LLSDDK
+1424 LLSDNK
-1430 EIQNQVFNGRNM
+1430 EIQNQVFNNRNM

-1453 DAVIANTRYSELA
+1453 DAVMADIRYSELA

-1486 TTSVGK
+1486 TTTVGK

-1501 ETSVAKAQF
+1501 EVSIAKAQF
-1510 KRISEFI
+1510 KRIGEFI

-1536 IAAGALVIGSFAY
+1536 VAIGALVVGSFAY
-1549 QGIKDRSQEDI
+1549 QAVKDRSQEDI

-1575 YPKRMAE
+1575 YPKRMSE
-1582 IPQMGNAV
+1582 IPQIGNAV
-1590 YNPGIDYKVNLYGNT
+1590 YNPGVDYKVNLYGNT

-1633 AGKNPYDE
+1633 AGNNPYNE

>member
-9 TNPRKAEYAAKA
+9 NNPRKAEYAARA

-32 ATRVERDSATGKIT
+32 ATRLEKDPTTGRFS
-46 YVSSVTGQRFDTS
+46 YVSSVSGEKFDTP
-59 GEAFLES
+59 GEAFLEA

-92 FSQAGIVLE
+92 FSQAGSVLE
-101 KLQDRLVDAT
+101 NLQTKLTGAT
-111 DIQRSQLERIGLGKI
+111 DLQRSQLARIGLGDI

-133 QILTSKSEKTK
+133 QILTSKSEKSK
-144 TATAAAEQLKKLS
+144 GATLAAKELEKLS
-157 IGFVPIVDGDGGSY
+157 IGFIPIVDGEGGAF
-171 LTMKALVG
+171 LTMQALVG
-179 GQETSLSSAQ
+179 GEQRALSSAQ
-189 IHMMSTILGSGL
+189 MHMMSTILGSGL

-211 GDAVMPGFVNK
+211 GGAAMPGFVNK

-235 ISMSEIDISRA
+235 IFMPQEDIMRA
-246 IGSESVGTG
+246 IGSVDVGTS

-262 VDSGIDYFR
+262 VDSGIDYLR
-271 KYMGFAGRSTDLVYD
+271 RYMGFAGRSTDLVYD
-286 QDPLSKTFGKKI
+286 ADGKVVS
-298 AGLGQNF
+298 GLGQNF
-305 IVKQD
+305 IVKE
-310 GVEYNLIDE
+310 GGIEYNLIDE

-327 ATIDNLSTGSL
+327 ATIDNLSTESL
-338 DKTTLSNK
+338 DKGILSTK
-346 RIKDL
+346 KIRDL
-351 VGMSNSSS
+351 VGQSNSSK
-359 ELLDNI
+359 ELLGNV
-365 AEAFKAEG
+365 EKTF
-373 GKNSDAYK
+373 GKNSEEYK
-381 SIERIM
+381 SIERVV

-399 INDRLRKY
+399 VNDRLRTY
-407 KMDELQGRMG
+407 KMDELQGRIG
-417 IMQDQIKEIRADLKI
+417 TMQDQIKEIHADLRA
-432 GITGRSRQEL
+432 GIPGRSRQEA

-451 IQRQHD
+451 MQRQYD

-468 TLRGGTG
+468 TMRGGTG
-475 EDEIKSA
+475 EEQIKSA

-494 KGLFSGFAAILDE
+494 RGLFSGFAAILDE

-516 SFKGF
+516 NFKGF

-530 DKVYSDPVSS
+530 DKVYSDPVST
-540 SFLGELFTS
+540 SFLGELFAS

-568 TAVDQNILP
+568 TAIDQNILP

-636 LHASEMYRIQT
+636 LHASEMYRVQV
-647 KNKVATYLPALPDVR
+647 KGNVGTYLPALPDVR

-669 GAAVQSG
+669 NAAFQGG
-676 TAATENLSGMASVRM
+676 TAPSENLSGMTSARI
-691 KGVGG
+691 KGVDG

-701 LLEFRVDNNRV
+701 LLEFRVDDNRV

-787 GLLDDYRSSAG
+787 GLLDEYRSSAG

-829 VISIFDFAESRGKA
+829 VISIFDFAESKGKA

-848 DGSMKGVAGAHNR
+848 DGSMEGVAGAHNR

-877 SEQYTRPGI
+877 SRQYTRPGI
-886 FKIFAEENQKYN
+886 FKIFEEENQKYD
-898 SQQGFLI
+898 SRQGYLI
-905 KDEIKELLENDSYR
+905 KDQIKELLENDSY
-919 KSLNPSVYNELKE
+919 KNALDSSVYNQLKT
-932 ALERSQFGKVNEI
+932 ALESSQFGEVNRV
-945 FEKNKSNPFLAAL
+945 FEKNLDNPILSAL
-958 KEQSIFN
+958 KEQSVFN
-965 KMFSAATSEEAAM
+965 KMFSVATSEGADI
-978 LGTYVN
+978 LGLYVN

-1001 YLIDKG
+1001 YLGKMG
-1007 GQDGRIR
+1007 GQEGRIK

-1020 IGLVSQEFAID
+1020 IGLVSQELAID
-1031 FSKSASGVMPSLMDD
+1031 FTKSASGVMPALLDD
-1046 MDKLRKS
+1046 MDVLRDS
-1053 LTEVAVGVENSYD
+1053 LATVTTAIDNSRD
-1066 INAALKAVERVRKA
+1066 VDAALRSVERIRKT
-1080 GGSINDIGSQAVENL
+1080 GGSIGDIGAQAVENL
-1095 GRRVGAEY
+1095 GRRVGTEY

-1122 EFKKRFLPKID
+1122 KFKERFLPKID
-1133 QQLLKGRLQETD
+1133 QQLLKGRVLPVD
-1145 LQSIIRGISEGIE
+1145 LESMIRGISSGIQ
-1158 TGSSSPE
+1158 TGASDAGV
-1165 TFKEIL
+1165 FKDII
-1171 GQLSEEQMPLDSE
+1171 GQLSEEQMPISSE
-1184 ARTDVLI
+1184 ARMDALI
-1191 KLFGANEQHAY
+1191 RLFGANEQHAY
-1202 ASVARLHGAGTVAA
+1202 AAVSRLHGAGTVAA
-1216 ANLEAMNNIKY
+1216 ANLEAMNNIRY

-1243 EARRAADYLLQKHT
+1243 EARRAADFLLEKHT

-1263 SNFRVDM
+1263 LNFRTDM
-1270 SELNNEAT
+1270 TELNNEAT

-1294 EIREAA
+1294 DIREAA

-1330 TYFPK
+1330 NYFPK
-1335 SVLEDVTGSGGTIS
+1335 SVLEDVAGSGGTIS
-1349 NNLRELISA
+1349 NNLRELFSA
-1358 AEIKRNYNYLEGV
+1358 AEIKRNYNYLEGL

-1384 GSTTSQQ
+1384 GSTTSEN
-1391 LPLRAGQTAK
+1391 LSSRAGQTAK
-1401 QLLEASAYGFLHD
+1401 QILEASAYGVLHD

-1424 LLSDDK
+1424 LLSDNK
-1430 EIQNQVFNGRNM
+1430 EIQNQVFNNRSM

-1453 DAVIANTRYSELA
+1453 DAVMADIRYSELA

-1486 TTSVGK
+1486 TTAVGK

-1501 ETSVAKAQF
+1501 EVSVAKAQF
-1510 KRISEFI
+1510 KRIGEFI

-1522 KNLFQENKLFKNSV
+1522 KNLFQENKVFKNSV
-1536 IAAGALVIGSFAY
+1536 VAIGALVVGSFAY
-1549 QGIKDRSQEDI
+1549 QAVRDRSQEDI

-1575 YPKRMAE
+1575 YPKRMSE
-1582 IPQMGNAV
+1582 IPQIGNTV

-1633 AGKNPYDE
+1633 AGNNPYNE

>member
-9 TNPRKAEYAAKA
+9 NNPRKAEYAARA

-32 ATRVERDSATGKIT
+32 AARVDKDPTTGRFS
-46 YVSSVTGQRFDTS
+46 YVSSVSGEKFDTP
-59 GEAFLES
+59 GEAFLEA

-92 FSQAGIVLE
+92 FSQAGSVLE
-101 KLQDRLVDAT
+101 NLQTRLTSAT
-111 DIQRSQLERIGLGKI
+111 DLQRSQLARIGLGDI

-133 QILTSKSEKTK
+133 QILTSKSEKGK
-144 TATAAAEQLKKLS
+144 GATLAAKELEKLS
-157 IGFVPIVDGDGGSY
+157 IGFIPIVDGEGGAF
-171 LTMKALVG
+171 LTMQALVG
-179 GQETSLSSAQ
+179 GEQRALSSAQ
-189 IHMMSTILGSGL
+189 MHMMSTILGSGL

-211 GDAVMPGFVNK
+211 GEASMPGFVNK

-235 ISMSEIDISRA
+235 IFMPQEDITRA
-246 IGSESVGTG
+246 IGSIDVGTA

-262 VDSGIDYFR
+262 VDSGIDYLR
-271 KYMGFAGRSTDLVYD
+271 RYMGFAGRSTDLVYD
-286 QDPLSKTFGKKI
+286 ADGKVI
-298 AGLGQNF
+298 SGLGQNF
-305 IVKQD
+305 IVKEG

-327 ATIDNLSTGSL
+327 ATIDNLSTESL
-338 DKTTLSNK
+338 DKGILSTEK
-346 RIKDL
+346 IKGL
-351 VGMSNSSS
+351 VGRSNSSK
-359 ELLDNI
+359 ELLGNV
-365 AEAFKAEG
+365 EKTF
-373 GKNSDAYK
+373 GKNSEEYK

-399 INDRLRKY
+399 VNDRLRTY
-407 KMDELQGRMG
+407 KMDELQGRIG
-417 IMQDQIKEIRADLKI
+417 TMQDQIKEIHADLRA
-432 GITGRSRQEL
+432 GIPGRSRQEA

-451 IQRQHD
+451 IQRQYD

-468 TLRGGTG
+468 TMRGGTG
-475 EDEIKSA
+475 EEQIKSA

-494 KGLFSGFAAILDE
+494 RGLFSGFAAILDE

-516 SFKGF
+516 NFKGF

-530 DKVYSDPVSS
+530 DKVYSDPVST
-540 SFLGELFTS
+540 SFLGELFAS
-549 DYDIENI
+549 DYDIENM

-568 TAVDQNILP
+568 TAIDQNILP

-636 LHASEMYRIQT
+636 LHASEMFRIQT
-647 KNKVATYLPALPDVR
+647 KGNVATYLPALPDVR

-669 GAAVQSG
+669 NAAFQSG
-676 TAATENLSGMASVRM
+676 TAPSENLSGMTSARI
-691 KGVGG
+691 KGVDR
-696 EIAAQ
+696 EIATQ
-701 LLEFRVDNNRV
+701 LLEFRVDDNRV

-787 GLLDDYRSSAG
+787 GLLEDYRLSAG

-848 DGSMKGVAGAHNR
+848 DGSMEGVAGAHNR

-877 SEQYTRPGI
+877 SQQYTRPGI
-886 FKIFAEENQKYN
+886 FKIFEEENQKYN
-898 SQQGFLI
+898 SQQGYLI
-905 KDEIKELLENDSYR
+905 KDQIKELLENDSY
-919 KSLNPSVYNELKE
+919 KNALDSSVYNQLKT
-932 ALERSQFGKVNEI
+932 ALESSQFDEVNRV
-945 FEKNKSNPFLAAL
+945 FEKNLDNPILSAL
-958 KEQSIFN
+958 KEQSVFN
-965 KMFSAATSEEAAM
+965 KMFSVATSEESAV

-1001 YLIDKG
+1001 HLIKMG

-1020 IGLVSQEFAID
+1020 IGLVSQELAID
-1031 FSKSASGVMPSLMDD
+1031 FSKSASGVMPSLLSD
-1046 MDKLRKS
+1046 MDVLRES
-1053 LTEVAVGVENSYD
+1053 LTSVTMAIDNSKD
-1066 INAALKAVERVRKA
+1066 VNAALRAVERIRKA
-1080 GGSINDIGSQAVENL
+1080 GGSIDDIGAQAIENL
-1095 GRRVGAEY
+1095 GKRVGTEY
-1103 AQVMELATEMAIRD
+1103 AQVMELATEMAVRD
-1117 AVEAE
+1117 AAAAE
-1122 EFKKRFLPKID
+1122 KFKERFLPKID
-1133 QQLLKGRLQETD
+1133 QQLLKGRAQLVD
-1145 LQSIIRGISEGIE
+1145 LESMIRGISSGIQ
-1158 TGSSSPE
+1158 TGASDVGM
-1165 TFKEIL
+1165 FKDII
-1171 GQLSEEQMPLDSE
+1171 GQLSEEQMPISSE
-1184 ARTDVLI
+1184 ARRDALI
-1191 KLFGANEQHAY
+1191 RLFGANEQHAY
-1202 ASVARLHGAGTVAA
+1202 ATVSRLHGAGTVAA
-1216 ANLEAMNNIKY
+1216 ANLEAMNNIRY

-1243 EARRAADYLLQKHT
+1243 EARRAADFLLEKHT

-1263 SNFRVDM
+1263 LNFRTDM
-1270 SELNNEAT
+1270 AELNNEAT

-1294 EIREAA
+1294 DIREAA

-1330 TYFPK
+1330 NYFPK
-1335 SVLEDVTGSGGTIS
+1335 SVLEDVAGSSGTIS
-1349 NNLRELISA
+1349 SNLRELFSA
-1358 AEIKRNYNYLEGV
+1358 AEIKRNYNYLESL

-1384 GSTTSQQ
+1384 GSTTSEN
-1391 LPLRAGQTAK
+1391 LSSRAGQTAK
-1401 QLLEASAYGFLHD
+1401 EILEASAYGVLHD
-1414 PSSTQLDILA
+1414 PSSAQLDILA
-1424 LLSDDK
+1424 LLSDNK
-1430 EIQNQVFNGRNM
+1430 EIQNQVFNNRNM

-1453 DAVIANTRYSELA
+1453 DAVMADIRYSELA

-1486 TTSVGK
+1486 TTTVGK

-1501 ETSVAKAQF
+1501 EVSIAKAQF
-1510 KRISEFI
+1510 KRIGEFI

-1536 IAAGALVIGSFAY
+1536 VAIGALVVGSFAY
-1549 QGIKDRSQEDI
+1549 QAVKDRSQEDI

-1575 YPKRMAE
+1575 YPKRMSE
-1582 IPQMGNAV
+1582 IPQIGNAV
-1590 YNPGIDYKVNLYGNT
+1590 YNPGVDYKVNLYGNT

-1633 AGKNPYDE
+1633 AGNNPYNE

>member
-9 TNPRKAEYAAKA
+9 NNPRKAEYAARA

-32 ATRVERDSATGKIT
+32 AARVDKDPTTGRFS
-46 YVSSVTGQRFDTS
+46 YVSSVSGEKFDTP
-59 GEAFLES
+59 GEAFLEA

-92 FSQAGIVLE
+92 FSQAGSVLE
-101 KLQDRLVDAT
+101 NLQTRLTSAT
-111 DIQRSQLERIGLGKI
+111 DLQRSQLARIGLGDI

-133 QILTSKSEKTK
+133 QILTSKSEKGK
-144 TATAAAEQLKKLS
+144 GATLAAKELEKLS
-157 IGFVPIVDGDGGSY
+157 IGFIPIVDGEGGAF
-171 LTMKALVG
+171 LTMQALVG
-179 GQETSLSSAQ
+179 GEQRALSSAQ
-189 IHMMSTILGSGL
+189 MHMMSTILGSGL

-211 GDAVMPGFVNK
+211 GEASMPGFVNK

-235 ISMSEIDISRA
+235 IFMPQEDITRA
-246 IGSESVGTG
+246 IGSIDVGTA

-262 VDSGIDYFR
+262 VDSGIDYLR
-271 KYMGFAGRSTDLVYD
+271 RYMGFAGRSTDLVYD
-286 QDPLSKTFGKKI
+286 ADGKVI
-298 AGLGQNF
+298 SGLGQNF
-305 IVKQD
+305 IVKEG

-327 ATIDNLSTGSL
+327 ATIDNLSTESL
-338 DKTTLSNK
+338 DKGILSTEK
-346 RIKDL
+346 IKGL
-351 VGMSNSSS
+351 VGRSNSSK
-359 ELLDNI
+359 ELLGNV
-365 AEAFKAEG
+365 EKTF
-373 GKNSDAYK
+373 GKNSEEYK

-399 INDRLRKY
+399 VNDRLRTY
-407 KMDELQGRMG
+407 KMDELQGRIG
-417 IMQDQIKEIRADLKI
+417 TMQDQIKEIHADLRA
-432 GITGRSRQEL
+432 GIPGRSRQEA

-451 IQRQHD
+451 IQRQYD

-468 TLRGGTG
+468 TMRGGTG
-475 EDEIKSA
+475 EEQIKSA

-494 KGLFSGFAAILDE
+494 RGLFSGFAAILDE

-516 SFKGF
+516 NFKGF

-530 DKVYSDPVSS
+530 DKVYSDPVST
-540 SFLGELFTS
+540 SFLGELFAS
-549 DYDIENI
+549 DYDIENM

-568 TAVDQNILP
+568 TAIDQNILP

-636 LHASEMYRIQT
+636 LHASEMFRIQT
-647 KNKVATYLPALPDVR
+647 KGNVATYLPALPDVR

-669 GAAVQSG
+669 NAAFQSG
-676 TAATENLSGMASVRM
+676 TAPSENLSGMTSARI
-691 KGVGG
+691 KGVDR
-696 EIAAQ
+696 EIATQ
-701 LLEFRVDNNRV
+701 LLEFRVDDNRV

-787 GLLDDYRSSAG
+787 GLLEDYRLSAG

-848 DGSMKGVAGAHNR
+848 DGSMEGVAGAHNR

-877 SEQYTRPGI
+877 SQQYTRPGI
-886 FKIFAEENQKYN
+886 FKIFEEENQKYN
-898 SQQGFLI
+898 SQQGYLI
-905 KDEIKELLENDSYR
+905 KDQIKELLENDSY
-919 KSLNPSVYNELKE
+919 KNALDSSVYNQLKT
-932 ALERSQFGKVNEI
+932 ALESSQFDEVNRV
-945 FEKNKSNPFLAAL
+945 FEKNLDNPILSAL
-958 KEQSIFN
+958 KEQSVFN
-965 KMFSAATSEEAAM
+965 KMFSVATSEESAV

-1001 YLIDKG
+1001 HLINMG

-1020 IGLVSQEFAID
+1020 IGLVSQELAID
-1031 FSKSASGVMPSLMDD
+1031 FSKSASGVMPSLLSD
-1046 MDKLRKS
+1046 MDVLRES
-1053 LTEVAVGVENSYD
+1053 LTSVTMAIDNSKD
-1066 INAALKAVERVRKA
+1066 VNAALRAVERIRKA
-1080 GGSINDIGSQAVENL
+1080 GGSIDDIGAQAIENL
-1095 GRRVGAEY
+1095 GKRVGTEY
-1103 AQVMELATEMAIRD
+1103 AQVMELATEMAVRD
-1117 AVEAE
+1117 AAAAE
-1122 EFKKRFLPKID
+1122 KFKERFLPKID
-1133 QQLLKGRLQETD
+1133 QQLLKGRAQLVD
-1145 LQSIIRGISEGIE
+1145 LESMIRGISSGIQ
-1158 TGSSSPE
+1158 TGASDVGM
-1165 TFKEIL
+1165 FKDII
-1171 GQLSEEQMPLDSE
+1171 GQLSEEQMPISSE
-1184 ARTDVLI
+1184 ARRDALI
-1191 KLFGANEQHAY
+1191 RLFGANEQHAY
-1202 ASVARLHGAGTVAA
+1202 ATVSRLHGAGTVAA
-1216 ANLEAMNNIKY
+1216 ANLEAMNNIRY

-1243 EARRAADYLLQKHT
+1243 EARRAADFLLEKHT

-1263 SNFRVDM
+1263 LNFRTDM
-1270 SELNNEAT
+1270 AELNNEAT

-1294 EIREAA
+1294 DIREAA

-1330 TYFPK
+1330 NYFPK
-1335 SVLEDVTGSGGTIS
+1335 SVLEDVAGSSGTIS
-1349 NNLRELISA
+1349 SNLRELFSA
-1358 AEIKRNYNYLEGV
+1358 AEIKRNYNYLESL

-1384 GSTTSQQ
+1384 GSTTSEN
-1391 LPLRAGQTAK
+1391 LSSRAGQTAK
-1401 QLLEASAYGFLHD
+1401 EILEASAYGVLHD
-1414 PSSTQLDILA
+1414 PSSAQLDILA
-1424 LLSDDK
+1424 LLSDNK
-1430 EIQNQVFNGRNM
+1430 EIQNQVFNNRNM

-1453 DAVIANTRYSELA
+1453 DAVMADIRYSELA

-1486 TTSVGK
+1486 TTTVGK

-1501 ETSVAKAQF
+1501 EVSIAKAQF
-1510 KRISEFI
+1510 KRIGEFI

-1536 IAAGALVIGSFAY
+1536 VAIGALVVGSFAY
-1549 QGIKDRSQEDI
+1549 QAVKDRSQEDI

-1575 YPKRMAE
+1575 YPKRMSE
-1582 IPQMGNAV
+1582 IPQIGNAV
-1590 YNPGIDYKVNLYGNT
+1590 YNPGVDYKVNLYGNT

-1633 AGKNPYDE
+1633 AGNNPYNE

>member
-32 ATRVERDSATGKIT
+32 ATRVERDSATGKIS

-92 FSQAGIVLE
+92 FSQAGVVLE
-101 KLQDRLVDAT
+101 NLQTRLAGAT
-111 DIQRSQLERIGLGKI
+111 DLQRSQLERIGLGKI

-133 QILTSKSEKTK
+133 QILTSKSEKGK
-144 TATAAAEQLKKLS
+144 GATLAAKELEKLS
-157 IGFVPIVDGDGGSY
+157 IGFVPIVDGEGGAF

-179 GQETSLSSAQ
+179 GEERALSSAQ

-201 LNQERLQSAL
+201 LNQQKLQSAL
-211 GDAVMPGFVNK
+211 GEAAMPGFVNK

-235 ISMSEIDISRA
+235 ILMSEEDIMRA
-246 IGSESVGTG
+246 IGSDSIGTA

-262 VDSGIDYFR
+262 VDSGIDYLR

-286 QDPLSKTFGKKI
+286 ADGKVI
-298 AGLGQNF
+298 SGVGQNF
-305 IVKQD
+305 IVKQG

-327 ATIDNLSTGSL
+327 ATIDNLSTESL
-338 DKTTLSNK
+338 DKTTLSNNK
-346 RIKDL
+346 IKEL
-351 VGMSNSSS
+351 IGMSNSSS
-359 ELLDNI
+359 ELLDNV

-373 GKNSDAYK
+373 GKNSGAYK
-381 SIERIM
+381 SIEGIM

-407 KMDELQGRMG
+407 KMDELQGRIG
-417 IMQDQIKEIRADLKI
+417 VMQDQIKEIHADLKA
-432 GITGRSRQEL
+432 GIPGRGRQEA

-475 EDEIKSA
+475 EEQIKSA

-516 SFKGF
+516 NFKGF

-540 SFLGELFTS
+540 SFLGELFAS

-568 TAVDQNILP
+568 TAIDQNILP

-636 LHASEMYRIQT
+636 LHASEMYRVQT
-647 KNKVATYLPALPDVR
+647 KGNVGTYLPALPDVR

-669 GAAVQSG
+669 NAAVQGG
-676 TAATENLSGMASVRM
+676 TAPSENLSGMTSARI
-691 KGVGG
+691 KGVGDS

-701 LLEFRVDNNRV
+701 LLEFRVDDNRV

-787 GLLDDYRSSAG
+787 GLLEDYRVSAG

-811 LWNDKKYK
+811 LWNNKKYK

-829 VISIFDFAESRGKA
+829 VISIFDFAQDSGKA

-848 DGSMKGVAGAHNR
+848 DGSMEGVAGAHNR

-877 SEQYTRPGI
+877 NPQYTRPGI
-886 FKIFAEENQKYN
+886 FKVFQEENQKYN

-905 KDEIKELLENDSYR
+905 KDQIKELLENDSYR
-919 KSLNPSVYNELKE
+919 KSLNSSVYNQLKE
-932 ALERSQFGKVNEI
+932 ALEKSQFDEVNKI
-945 FEKNKSNPFLAAL
+945 FKKNIDNPFLAAL
-958 KEQSIFN
+958 KEQSVFN
-965 KMFSAATSEEAAM
+965 KMFSVATSEEAAM

-1001 YLIDKG
+1001 HLINIG
-1007 GQDGRIR
+1007 GQEGRIK

-1031 FSKSASGVMPSLMDD
+1031 FSKSASGVMPSILSDID
-1046 MDKLRKS
+1046 ILRES
-1053 LTEVAVGVENSYD
+1053 LTTVTTAIDGASDV
-1066 INAALKAVERVRKA
+1066 NAALKAVERIRKT
-1080 GGSINDIGSQAVENL
+1080 GGSINDIGSQAIENL
-1095 GRRVGAEY
+1095 GRRVGTEY

-1122 EFKKRFLPKID
+1122 KFKERFLPKID

-1171 GQLSEEQMPLDSE
+1171 GQLSEEQMPIGSE
-1184 ARTDVLI
+1184 ERRDALI
-1191 KLFGANEQHAY
+1191 KLFGANEQNAY
-1202 ASVARLHGAGTVAA
+1202 AGVARLHGAGTVAA
-1216 ANLEAMNNIKY
+1216 ANLEAMNNIRY

-1243 EARRAADYLLQKHT
+1243 EARRAADYLLEKHT

-1310 INTLRKRSDQIGK
+1310 VNTLRKRSDQIGK

-1330 TYFPK
+1330 SYFPK
-1335 SVLEDVTGSGGTIS
+1335 SVLEDVTGSSGTIS

-1371 RASDDV
+1371 RVSDDV

-1391 LPLRAGQTAK
+1391 LPSRAGQTAK

-1549 QGIKDRSQEDI
+1549 QGVKNRSEEDI

-1582 IPQMGNAV
+1582 IPQIGNTA